1 MAVMKKKRILIVSAI
16 VLLFLTVASAVT
28 VFSADGD
35 TTTQPKIEK
44 AGGVE
49 LKVKRFPISRYQ
61 ANNEASD
68 DLIKGAFVGLTNVT
82 FSFAGNIVRVV
93 DAGMDILYNLQPIDE
108 FANSITNVSRSVYK
122 TLKKN
127 FGEALFIFTCGYVV
141 YLFCVRGSAKEAMRR
156 SILFICVMVI
166 GGLWMSN
173 AGYYMKALNALS
185 VEAQGKL
192 LTAGNGLV
200 GIVQDEG
207 NFADSSGIEKG
218 KEMEGTVAVMRNLY
232 FDMALMKP
240 FLIVNFGETSEGK
253 INEKGDSKSK
263 LSRVDKLL
271 SYKLSKEGEKEKLD
285 YIESVEIKKYENESM
300 TAGSAFTQLGESF
313 IAVISAI
320 VVGIPFLA
328 LAFFNFLLQIIAL
341 VIVFFVPFA
350 FILAYVPQLAYSG
363 FVTLGRLGSVY
374 LLKAMLGVVVLFVY
388 VICFMVDTLI
398 PPNGFGKYLLNVTVL
413 SLILW
418 IGFVKRDAIIKFVT
432 AGKVVSVDNNMLEN
446 MRQNV
451 VQPAWE
457 NAKKIG
463 STLGNGGGI
472 FTDFAKNFGGRKDGS
487 NADGV
492 TGAPS
497 GVGNSPSGA
506 AMGYDNT
513 HAVSRTP
520 QKEMAN
526 GIANHNSRNLKRNPQ
541 TLSKEQEKQ
550 KQKEAFANAKENQ
563 RQSHLDR
570 LRKDGINSPMLKD
583 ALNEGNEDLSK
594 RVPILL
600 DKKDDSART
609 DQKEYVEQL
618 LKQPENH
625 HPQSDDASL
634 QHDEETVSN
643 RAPVLQENEKD
654 TERTDQKE
662 YIHEGLNQNT
672 ETDKH
677 HDFEVQKDDS
687 ASKSEP
693 VAQEKSAEIKRS
705 DQKVMTNQS
714 EPQLGF
720 ESLQPTKVE
729 NQPLANSER
738 KIRPSEPAKVHS
750 DGIRVEEK
758 QAVAPAGE
766 SKAVSRE
773 KQPSSQAIKR
783 TEQSVNTFEQVSLN
797 EIARRSSSKAEDRLR
812 RDERTK

>member
-35 TTTQPKIEK
+35 TTTQPKVEK

-61 ANNEASD
+61 ANNEASG

-108 FANSITNVSRSVYK
+108 FANSITNVSKSVYK

-240 FLIVNFGETSEGK
+240 FLIVNFGETSEAK
-253 INEKGDSKSK
+253 INEKGDPKSK

-271 SYKLSKEGEKEKLD
+271 SYKLSEDGEKAKKD
-285 YIESVEIKKYENESM
+285 HIKDTEIRKYENESM
-300 TAGSAFTQLGESF
+300 TTGNVFAQLGESF
-313 IAVISAI
+313 IAVVAS
-320 VVGIPFLA
+320 VVIGVPFLA

-374 LLKAMLGVVVLFVY
+374 LLKAMLGVIVLFVY

-413 SLILW
+413 ALILW

-446 MRQNV
+446 MRQNI

-463 STLGNGGGI
+463 GTLGNGGGV
-472 FTDFAKNFGGRKDGS
+472 FTDFAKNFRGRKGAS

-492 TGAPS
+492 TAGSSASNGNAPS
-497 GVGNSPSGA
+497 GA
-506 AMGYDNT
+506 TMGYDNT
-513 HAVSRTP
+513 HAMSRTP
-520 QKEMAN
+520 QKETAN
-526 GIANHNSRNLKRNPQ
+526 GIASHNSRNLKRNPQ
-541 TLSKEQEKQ
+541 ILSKEQEKQ
-550 KQKEAFANAKENQ
+550 KQKEAFANAKENKQ
-563 RQSHLDR
+563 QSHLDR

-594 RVPILL
+594 RAPILQ
-600 DKKDDSART
+600 DKKDESART
-609 DQKEYVEQL
+609 DQKGYVEQV
-618 LKQPENH
+618 LKQPESH
-625 HPQSDDASL
+625 HPQPDDAPL
-634 QHDEETVSN
+634 QHEEETTSN
-643 RAPVLQENEKD
+643 RAPVLQEDEKD

-662 YIHEGLNQNT
+662 YIHEGLNQNA
-672 ETDKH
+672 ESENY

-687 ASKSEP
+687 VSKSEP
-693 VAQEKSAEIKRS
+693 VAQEKTADIKRS
-705 DQKVMTNQS
+705 DQKVMTNQP

-720 ESLQPTKVE
+720 ESPQSTKVE
-729 NQPLANSER
+729 NQHIANNER

-758 QAVAPAGE
+758 QAVAPAE
-766 SKAVSRE
+766 SKTISRE
-773 KQPSSQAIKR
+773 KQPSSQTIKR
-783 TEQSVNTFEQVSLN
+783 TEQRVNTFEQVSLN
-797 EIARRSSSKAEDRLR
+797 EIARRSSSKVEDRLR
-812 RDERTK
+812 RDERTR

>member
-1 MAVMKKKRILIVSAI
+1 MKKKRILIVSAI

-108 FANSITNVSRSVYK
+108 FANSITNVSKTVYK

-127 FGEALFIFTCGYVV
+127 FGEALFIFTCAYVV
-141 YLFCVRGSAKEAMRR
+141 YLFCVRGSVKEAMRR

-207 NFADSSGIEKG
+207 NFADSSAIEKG

-240 FLIVNFGETSEGK
+240 FLIVNFGETSEAK
-253 INEKGDSKSK
+253 INEKGDSKEK

-271 SYKLSKEGEKEKLD
+271 SYKLSKDGEKEKQKHIKD
-285 YIESVEIKKYENESM
+285 TEIEEYENESM
-300 TAGSAFTQLGESF
+300 TSGNVFNQLGESF
-313 IAVISAI
+313 IAVVASI
-320 VVGIPFLA
+320 VIGIPFLA

-374 LLKAMLGVVVLFVY
+374 LLKAMLGVIVLFVY
-388 VICFMVDTLI
+388 VTCFIVDKLI
-398 PPNGFGKYLLNVTVL
+398 PPNGFGMYLLNVAVL
-413 SLILW
+413 ASILW
-418 IGFVKRDAIIKFVT
+418 IGFHKRDAIIKFVT
-432 AGKVVSVDNNMLEN
+432 AGKVVSVDNNMMEN
-446 MRQNV
+446 MRQNI

-457 NAKKIG
+457 QAKKIG
-463 STLGNGGGI
+463 GVWGNGGGV
-472 FTDFAKNFGGRKDGS
+472 FTDFTKHFGGRKDGS

-497 GVGNSPSGA
+497 GGGNSPSGA

-513 HAVSRTP
+513 HAISRTP
-520 QKEMAN
+520 QKETAN
-526 GIANHNSRNLKRNPQ
+526 GISNHNSRNLKRNPQ

-550 KQKEAFANAKENQ
+550 KEAFANAKENKQ
-563 RQSHLDR
+563 QSHLDR

-583 ALNEGNEDLSK
+583 ALNAGNEDLPK
-594 RVPILL
+594 RAPILQ
-600 DKKDDSART
+600 DKKDESART

-618 LKQPENH
+618 LKQTSQQH
-625 HPQSDDASL
+625 SDEASL
-634 QHDEETVSN
+634 LHEEESTSN

-654 TERTDQKE
+654 TERTDQKAYVYE
-662 YIHEGLNQNT
+662 EQNQNP
-672 ETDKH
+672 ETDQQQ
-677 HDFEVQKDDS
+677 DFEVQKDDS
-687 ASKSEP
+687 VSKSEP
-693 VAQEKSAEIKRS
+693 VAQEKTADIKRS
-705 DQKVMTNQS
+705 DQKVMTNQP

-720 ESLQPTKVE
+720 ESPQSTKVE
-729 NQPLANSER
+729 NQHIANNER
-738 KIRPSEPAKVHS
+738 IIRPSEPAKVHS
-750 DGIRVEEK
+750 DGIRAEK
-758 QAVAPAGE
+758 KQTDAPAE
-766 SKAVSRE
+766 SKTVLRE
-773 KQPSSQAIKR
+773 KQPSSQTIKR
-783 TEQSVNTFEQVSLN
+783 TEQNVNTFEQVSLN
-797 EIARRSSSKAEDRLR
+797 EIARRSTSKVEDRLR
-812 RDERTK
+812 RDERTR

>member
-1 MAVMKKKRILIVSAI
+1 M
-16 VLLFLTVASAVT
+16 LLFLTVASAVS

-35 TTTQPKIEK
+35 TTTQPKVEK

-108 FANSITNVSRSVYK
+108 FANSITNVSKTIYK

-127 FGEALFIFTCGYVV
+127 FGEALFIFTCAYVV
-141 YLFCVRGSAKEAMRR
+141 YLFCVRGSIKEAMRR
-156 SILFICVMVI
+156 SILFVCVMVI

-200 GIVQDEG
+200 GIVQDKG
-207 NFADSSGIEKG
+207 NFADSSAIEKG

-232 FDMALMKP
+232 FDIALMKP
-240 FLIVNFGETSEGK
+240 FLIVNFGETSEAK
-253 INEKGDSKSK
+253 INEKGDSKDK

-271 SYKLSKEGEKEKLD
+271 SYKLSKEGEEAKKD
-285 YIESVEIKKYENESM
+285 YIDDDEIKKYENESM
-300 TAGSAFTQLGESF
+300 TSGNVFNQLGESF
-313 IAVISAI
+313 IAVVASI
-320 VVGIPFLA
+320 VIGIPFLA
-328 LAFFNFLLQIIAL
+328 LAFFNFLLQVVAL

-374 LLKAMLGVVVLFVY
+374 LLKAMLGVIVLFVY
-388 VICFMVDTLI
+388 VTCFIVDKLI
-398 PPNGFGKYLLNVTVL
+398 PPNGFGMYLLNVAVL
-413 SLILW
+413 ASILW
-418 IGFVKRDAIIKFVT
+418 IGFHKRDAIIKFVT
-432 AGKVVSVDNNMLEN
+432 AGKVVSVDNNMMEN
-446 MRQNV
+446 MRQNI

-457 NAKKIG
+457 QAKKIG
-463 STLGNGGGI
+463 GVWGNGGGV
-472 FTDFAKNFGGRKDGS
+472 FTDFTKHFGGRKDGS

-497 GVGNSPSGA
+497 GGGNSPSGA

-513 HAVSRTP
+513 HAISRTP
-520 QKEMAN
+520 QKETAN
-526 GIANHNSRNLKRNPQ
+526 GIANHNSRSLKRNPQ

-550 KQKEAFANAKENQ
+550 KQKEAFANAKENKH
-563 RQSHLDR
+563 QSHLDR

-594 RVPILL
+594 RSPILQ
-600 DKKDDSART
+600 DKKDESART

-618 LKQPENH
+618 LKQPEGH
-625 HPQSDDASL
+625 YPQSDDASL
-634 QHDEETVSN
+634 QHEEEIASN
-643 RAPVLQENEKD
+643 RAPVLQENDKD

-662 YIHEGLNQNT
+662 YVYEEQKQNP
-672 ETDKH
+672 ETDQQQ
-677 HDFEVQKDDS
+677 DFEVQKDDS
-687 ASKSEP
+687 VSKSEP
-693 VAQEKSAEIKRS
+693 VAQERSAEIKRS
-705 DQKVMTNQS
+705 DQKVMTNHPD
-714 EPQLGF
+714 PQLGF
-720 ESLQPTKVE
+720 ESSQSTKVE
-729 NQPLANSER
+729 NQPIANNER
-738 KIRPSEPAKVHS
+738 KIRPSEPAKIHS

-758 QAVAPAGE
+758 QAVAPDE
-766 SKAVSRE
+766 NKTVSRE
-773 KQPSSQAIKR
+773 KQTSSQTIKQ
-783 TEQSVNTFEQVSLN
+783 TEQSVNSFDQVSLN
-797 EIARRSSSKAEDRLR
+797 EIVRRSSSKVEDRLR
-812 RDERTK
+812 RDERTR

>member
-35 TTTQPKIEK
+35 TTTQPKVEK

-108 FANSITNVSRSVYK
+108 FANSITNVSKTVYK

-127 FGEALFIFTCGYVV
+127 FGEALFIFTCAYVV
-141 YLFCVRGSAKEAMRR
+141 YLFCVRGSVKEAMRR

-200 GIVQDEG
+200 GIVRDEG

-240 FLIVNFGETSEGK
+240 FLIVNFGETSEAK

-271 SYKLSKEGEKEKLD
+271 SYKLSEDGEKAKKD
-285 YIESVEIKKYENESM
+285 HIKDTEIRKYENESM
-300 TAGSAFTQLGESF
+300 TTGNVFAQLGESF
-313 IAVISAI
+313 IAVVASI
-320 VVGIPFLA
+320 VIGIPFLA

-374 LLKAMLGVVVLFVY
+374 LLKAMLGVIVLFVY

-413 SLILW
+413 ALILW

-457 NAKKIG
+457 QAKKIG
-463 STLGNGGGI
+463 GVWGNGGGV
-472 FTDFAKNFGGRKDGS
+472 FTDFTKNFGGRKDGS

-492 TGAPS
+492 TGASS
-497 GVGNSPSGA
+497 GGGNSPSGA

-513 HAVSRTP
+513 HAISRTP
-520 QKEMAN
+520 QKETAN
-526 GIANHNSRNLKRNPQ
+526 GIASHNSRSLKRNPQ
-541 TLSKEQEKQ
+541 TLSKEPEKQ
-550 KQKEAFANAKENQ
+550 KQKEVFANAKENKQ
-563 RQSHLDR
+563 QSHLDR

-594 RVPILL
+594 RAPILQ
-600 DKKDDSART
+600 DKKDESART

-618 LKQPENH
+618 LKQPNN
-625 HPQSDDASL
+625 QQQTDVASL
-634 QHDEETVSN
+634 QHEEEIASN
-643 RAPVLQENEKD
+643 RAPVLQDNDND

-662 YIHEGLNQNT
+662 YVYEEQKQNP
-672 ETDKH
+672 ETDQQQ
-677 HDFEVQKDDS
+677 DFEVQKDDS
-687 ASKSEP
+687 VSKSEP
-693 VAQEKSAEIKRS
+693 VAQERSAEIKRS
-705 DQKVMTNQS
+705 DQKVMTNHPDP
-714 EPQLGF
+714 ELGF
-720 ESLQPTKVE
+720 ESSQSTKVE
-729 NQPLANSER
+729 NQPIANNAR

-758 QAVAPAGE
+758 QTVAPAE
-766 SKAVSRE
+766 SKTVSRE
-773 KQPSSQAIKR
+773 KQPSAPSVKR

-797 EIARRSSSKAEDRLR
+797 EIARRSSSKVEDRLR

>member
-1 MAVMKKKRILIVSAI
+1 MKKKRILIVSAI
-16 VLLFLTVASAVT
+16 VLLFLTVASAIT

-35 TTTQPKIEK
+35 TTTQPKVEK

-68 DLIKGAFVGLTNVT
+68 DLIKGAFVGMANVT
-82 FSFAGNIVRVV
+82 FSFAGNFVRVV

-108 FANSITNVSRSVYK
+108 FANSITNVSKTVYK

-127 FGEALFIFTCGYVV
+127 FGEALFIFTCAYVV
-141 YLFCVRGSAKEAMRR
+141 YLFCVRGSVKEAMRR

-200 GIVQDEG
+200 GIVHDEG
-207 NFADSSGIEKG
+207 NFADSSAIEKG

-232 FDMALMKP
+232 FDIALMKP
-240 FLIVNFGETSEGK
+240 FLIVNFGETSEAK
-253 INEKGDSKSK
+253 INERGDSKEK

-271 SYKLSKEGEKEKLD
+271 SYKLSEDGEKAKQKYIKDTEIEKYD
-285 YIESVEIKKYENESM
+285 NEPM

-313 IAVISAI
+313 IAVVASI
-320 VVGIPFLA
+320 VIGIPFLA

-374 LLKAMLGVVVLFVY
+374 LLKAMLGVIVLFVY
-388 VICFMVDTLI
+388 VTCFIVDKLI
-398 PPNGFGKYLLNVTVL
+398 PPNGFGMYLLNVAVL
-413 SLILW
+413 ASILW
-418 IGFVKRDAIIKFVT
+418 IAFYKRDAIIKFVT
-432 AGKVVSVDNNMLEN
+432 AGKVVSVDNNMMEN
-446 MRQNV
+446 MRQNI

-457 NAKKIG
+457 QAKKIG
-463 STLGNGGGI
+463 REWGNGGGV
-472 FTDFAKNFGGRKDGS
+472 FTDFTKHFGGRKDGS

-497 GVGNSPSGA
+497 GGGNSPSGA

-513 HAVSRTP
+513 HAISRTP
-520 QKEMAN
+520 QKETAN
-526 GIANHNSRNLKRNPQ
+526 GIANHNSRILKRNPQ
-541 TLSKEQEKQ
+541 TQEQE
-550 KQKEAFANAKENQ
+550 KQKEAFANAKENKQ
-563 RQSHLDR
+563 QSHLDR

-583 ALNEGNEDLSK
+583 ALNVGNEDLSK
-594 RVPILL
+594 RAPILQ
-600 DKKDDSART
+600 DKKDESART

-618 LKQPENH
+618 LKQPDN
-625 HPQSDDASL
+625 QQQTDDASL
-634 QHDEETVSN
+634 QLEDETTSN

-654 TERTDQKE
+654 TERTDQKA
-662 YIHEGLNQNT
+662 YVYEGQNQNP
-672 ETDKH
+672 ETDQQQ
-677 HDFEVQKDDS
+677 DFEVQKDDS
-687 ASKSEP
+687 VSKSEP
-693 VAQEKSAEIKRS
+693 VAQEKTADIKRS
-705 DQKVMTNQS
+705 DQKVMTNQP
-714 EPQLGF
+714 EPQLSF
-720 ESLQPTKVE
+720 ESPQSTKVE
-729 NQPLANSER
+729 NQPIANNER
-738 KIRPSEPAKVHS
+738 IIRPSELAKVHS
-750 DGIRVEEK
+750 DGIRAEK
-758 QAVAPAGE
+758 KQTDAPAE
-766 SKAVSRE
+766 SKTVLRE
-773 KQPSSQAIKR
+773 KQPSSQTIKR
-783 TEQSVNTFEQVSLN
+783 TEQNVNTFEQVSLN
-797 EIARRSSSKAEDRLR
+797 EIARRSTSKVEDRLR
-812 RDERTK
+812 RDERTR

>member
-16 VLLFLTVASAVT
+16 VLLFLTVASVVT

-35 TTTQPKIEK
+35 TTTQPKVEK

-108 FANSITNVSRSVYK
+108 FVNSITNVSKTIYK

-127 FGEALFIFTCGYVV
+127 FGEALFIFTCAYVV
-141 YLFCVRGSAKEAMRR
+141 YLFCVRGSVKEAMRR

-200 GIVQDEG
+200 GIVNDEG
-207 NFADSSGIEKG
+207 NFADSSAIEKG

-232 FDMALMKP
+232 FDIALMKP
-240 FLIVNFGETSEGK
+240 FLIVNFGETSEAK
-253 INEKGDSKSK
+253 INERGNSKDK

-271 SYKLSKEGEKEKLD
+271 SYKLSKNGEEAKKD
-285 YIESVEIKKYENESM
+285 YIDDDEIKKYQNESM
-300 TAGSAFTQLGESF
+300 TSGNVFNQLGESF
-313 IAVISAI
+313 IAVVASI
-320 VVGIPFLA
+320 VIGIPFLA
-328 LAFFNFLLQIIAL
+328 LAFFNFLLQVVAL

-374 LLKAMLGVVVLFVY
+374 LLKAMLGVIVLFVY
-388 VICFMVDTLI
+388 VTCFIVDKLI
-398 PPNGFGKYLLNVTVL
+398 PPNGFGMYLLNVAVL
-413 SLILW
+413 ASILW
-418 IGFVKRDAIIKFVT
+418 IGFHKRDAIIKFVT
-432 AGKVVSVDNNMLEN
+432 AGKVVSVDNNMMEN

-463 STLGNGGGI
+463 STLGNGGV
-472 FTDFAKNFGGRKDGS
+472 FTDFAKNFRGRKDGS
-487 NADGV
+487 ADSV
-492 TGAPS
+492 DGAPS
-497 GVGNSPSGA
+497 GSGGNSPSGA

-513 HAVSRTP
+513 HAISRTP
-520 QKEMAN
+520 QKETAN
-526 GIANHNSRNLKRNPQ
+526 GIASHNSRNLKRNPQ

-550 KQKEAFANAKENQ
+550 KQKEAFANAKENKQ
-563 RQSHLDR
+563 QSHLDR

-583 ALNEGNEDLSK
+583 ALKEGSEELSK
-594 RVPILL
+594 RAPTLQ
-600 DKKDDSART
+600 DKKDESART

-618 LKQPENH
+618 LKQPDN
-625 HPQSDDASL
+625 QRQTDDASL
-634 QHDEETVSN
+634 QHEEETTSN
-643 RAPVLQENEKD
+643 RAPVLQESEKE
-654 TERTDQKE
+654 TERTDQKA
-662 YIHEGLNQNT
+662 YVHEGQNQNT
-672 ETDKH
+672 ETEKH

-687 ASKSEP
+687 VSKSEP
-693 VAQEKSAEIKRS
+693 VAQEKTADIKRS
-705 DQKVMTNQS
+705 DQKVMTNQA
-714 EPQLGF
+714 EPQLGL
-720 ESLQPTKVE
+720 SLKSTKVE
-729 NQPLANSER
+729 NQPIANNER

-750 DGIRVEEK
+750 DGIRVDEN
-758 QAVAPAGE
+758 QADAPAE
-766 SKAVSRE
+766 NKTVSRE
-773 KQPSSQAIKR
+773 KQPSSQTIKR
-783 TEQSVNTFEQVSLN
+783 TEQSVNSFDQVSLN
-797 EIARRSSSKAEDRLR
+797 EIARRSSSKVEDRLR
-812 RDERTK
+812 RDERTR

>member
-1 MAVMKKKRILIVSAI
+1 MKKKRILIVSAI
-16 VLLFLTVASAVT
+16 VLLFLTVASAIT

-35 TTTQPKIEK
+35 TTTQPKVEK

-108 FANSITNVSRSVYK
+108 FANSITNVSKTVYK

-127 FGEALFIFTCGYVV
+127 FGEALFIFTCAYVV
-141 YLFCVRGSAKEAMRR
+141 YLFCVRGSVKEAMRR

-207 NFADSSGIEKG
+207 NFADSSAIEKG

-240 FLIVNFGETSEGK
+240 FLIVNFGETSEAK

-271 SYKLSKEGEKEKLD
+271 SYKLSEDGEKAKKD
-285 YIESVEIKKYENESM
+285 HIKDTEIRKYENESM
-300 TAGSAFTQLGESF
+300 TTGNVFAQLGESF
-313 IAVISAI
+313 IAVVASI
-320 VVGIPFLA
+320 VIGIPFLA

-374 LLKAMLGVVVLFVY
+374 LLKAMLGVIVLFVY

-413 SLILW
+413 ALILW

-457 NAKKIG
+457 QAKKIG
-463 STLGNGGGI
+463 GVWGNGGGV
-472 FTDFAKNFGGRKDGS
+472 FTDFTKNFGGRKDGS

-492 TGAPS
+492 TGASS
-497 GVGNSPSGA
+497 GGGNSPSGA

-513 HAVSRTP
+513 HAISRTP
-520 QKEMAN
+520 QKETAN
-526 GIANHNSRNLKRNPQ
+526 GIASHNSRSLKRNPQ
-541 TLSKEQEKQ
+541 TLSKEPEKQ
-550 KQKEAFANAKENQ
+550 KQKEVFANAKENKQ
-563 RQSHLDR
+563 QSHLDR

-594 RVPILL
+594 RAPILQ
-600 DKKDDSART
+600 DKKDESART

-618 LKQPENH
+618 LKQPNN
-625 HPQSDDASL
+625 QQQTDVASL
-634 QHDEETVSN
+634 QHEEEIASN
-643 RAPVLQENEKD
+643 RAPVLQDNDND

-662 YIHEGLNQNT
+662 YVYEEQKQNP
-672 ETDKH
+672 ETDQQQ
-677 HDFEVQKDDS
+677 DFEVQKDDS
-687 ASKSEP
+687 VSKSEP
-693 VAQEKSAEIKRS
+693 VAQERSAEIKRS
-705 DQKVMTNQS
+705 DQKVMTNHPDP
-714 EPQLGF
+714 ELGF
-720 ESLQPTKVE
+720 ESSQSTKVE
-729 NQPLANSER
+729 NQPIANNAR

-758 QAVAPAGE
+758 QTVAPAE
-766 SKAVSRE
+766 SKTVSRE
-773 KQPSSQAIKR
+773 KQPSAPSVKR

-797 EIARRSSSKAEDRLR
+797 EIARRSSSKVEDRLR

>member
-1 MAVMKKKRILIVSAI
+1 MKKKRILIVSAI

-35 TTTQPKIEK
+35 TTTQPKVEK

-108 FANSITNVSRSVYK
+108 FANSITNVSKTVYK

-127 FGEALFIFTCGYVV
+127 FGEALFIFTCAYVV
-141 YLFCVRGSAKEAMRR
+141 YLFCVRGSVKEAMRR

-200 GIVQDEG
+200 GIVRDEG

-240 FLIVNFGETSEGK
+240 FLIVNFGETSEAK

-271 SYKLSKEGEKEKLD
+271 SYKLSEDGEKAKKD
-285 YIESVEIKKYENESM
+285 HIKDTEIRKYENESM
-300 TAGSAFTQLGESF
+300 TTGNVFAQLGESF
-313 IAVISAI
+313 IAVVASI
-320 VVGIPFLA
+320 VIGIPFLA

-374 LLKAMLGVVVLFVY
+374 LLKAMLGVIVLFVY

-413 SLILW
+413 ALILW

-457 NAKKIG
+457 QAKKIG
-463 STLGNGGGI
+463 GVWGSGGGV
-472 FTDFAKNFGGRKDGS
+472 FTDFTKNFGGRKDGS

-492 TGAPS
+492 TGASS
-497 GVGNSPSGA
+497 GGGNSPSGA

-513 HAVSRTP
+513 HAISRTP
-520 QKEMAN
+520 QKETAN
-526 GIANHNSRNLKRNPQ
+526 GIASHNSRSLKRNPQ
-541 TLSKEQEKQ
+541 TLSKEPEKQ
-550 KQKEAFANAKENQ
+550 KQKEVFANAKENKQ
-563 RQSHLDR
+563 QSHLDR

-594 RVPILL
+594 RAPILQ
-600 DKKDDSART
+600 DKKDESART

-618 LKQPENH
+618 LKQPNN
-625 HPQSDDASL
+625 QQQTDVASL
-634 QHDEETVSN
+634 QHEEEIASN
-643 RAPVLQENEKD
+643 RAPVLQDNDND

-662 YIHEGLNQNT
+662 YVYEEQKQNP
-672 ETDKH
+672 ETDQQQ
-677 HDFEVQKDDS
+677 DFEVQKDDS
-687 ASKSEP
+687 VSKSEP
-693 VAQEKSAEIKRS
+693 VAQERSAEIKRS
-705 DQKVMTNQS
+705 DQKVMTNHPDP
-714 EPQLGF
+714 ELGF
-720 ESLQPTKVE
+720 ESSQSTKVE
-729 NQPLANSER
+729 NQPIANNAR

-758 QAVAPAGE
+758 QTVAPAE
-766 SKAVSRE
+766 SKTVSRE
-773 KQPSSQAIKR
+773 KQPSAPSVKR

-797 EIARRSSSKAEDRLR
+797 EIARRSSSKVEDRLR

>member
-1 MAVMKKKRILIVSAI
+1 MKKKRILIVSAI

-35 TTTQPKIEK
+35 TTTQPKVEK

-108 FANSITNVSRSVYK
+108 FANSITNVSKTVYK

-127 FGEALFIFTCGYVV
+127 FGEALFIFTCAYVV
-141 YLFCVRGSAKEAMRR
+141 YLFCVRGSVKEAMRR

-173 AGYYMKALNALS
+173 AGYYMKVLNALS

-207 NFADSSGIEKG
+207 NFADSSAIEKG

-232 FDMALMKP
+232 FDIALMKP
-240 FLIVNFGETSEGK
+240 FLIVNFDETSEKK
-253 INEKGDSKSK
+253 INEEDTDKGG
-263 LSRVDKLL
+263 LNRIDKLL
-271 SYKLSKEGEKEKLD
+271 SYKLSEDGEKDKKD
-285 YIESVEIKKYENESM
+285 YIKETEIDDYKNESM
-300 TAGSAFTQLGESF
+300 TSGNVFNQLGESF
-313 IAVISAI
+313 IAVVASI
-320 VVGIPFLA
+320 VIGIPFLA
-328 LAFFNFLLQIIAL
+328 LAFFNFLLQVVAL

-374 LLKAMLGVVVLFVY
+374 LLKAMLGVIVLFVY
-388 VICFMVDTLI
+388 VTCFIVDKLI
-398 PPNGFGKYLLNVTVL
+398 PPNGFGMYLLNVAVL
-413 SLILW
+413 ASILW
-418 IGFVKRDAIIKFVT
+418 IGFHKRDAIIKFVT
-432 AGKVVSVDNNMLEN
+432 AGKVVSVDNNMMEN
-446 MRQNV
+446 MRQNI

-457 NAKKIG
+457 QAKKIG
-463 STLGNGGGI
+463 GVWGNGGGV
-472 FTDFAKNFGGRKDGS
+472 FTDFTKHFEGRKDGS
-487 NADGV
+487 NTDGV
-492 TGAPS
+492 TGAS
-497 GVGNSPSGA
+497 NGVGNSPSGA

-513 HAVSRTP
+513 HAISRTP
-520 QKEMAN
+520 QKETAN
-526 GIANHNSRNLKRNPQ
+526 GIANHNSRSLKRNPQ

-550 KQKEAFANAKENQ
+550 KQKEAFANAKENKQ
-563 RQSHLDR
+563 QSHLDR

-583 ALNEGNEDLSK
+583 ALNEGNEALSK
-594 RVPILL
+594 RAPILQ
-600 DKKDDSART
+600 DKKDESART

-618 LKQPENH
+618 LKQPNN
-625 HPQSDDASL
+625 QQQTDDASL
-634 QHDEETVSN
+634 QHEEEPTSN

-654 TERTDQKE
+654 TERTDQKA
-662 YIHEGLNQNT
+662 YIYDEQNQNL
-672 ETDKH
+672 ETDQQQ
-677 HDFEVQKDDS
+677 DFEVQKDDS
-687 ASKSEP
+687 VSNSEP
-693 VAQEKSAEIKRS
+693 VAQEKTAEIKRS
-705 DQKVMTNQS
+705 DQKVMMNQP

-720 ESLQPTKVE
+720 ESSQSTKVE
-729 NQPLANSER
+729 NQPIADNER

-750 DGIRVEEK
+750 DGIRVDEN
-758 QAVAPAGE
+758 QAVAPAE
-766 SKAVSRE
+766 NKTVSRE
-773 KQPSSQAIKR
+773 KQPSSQTIKR
-783 TEQSVNTFEQVSLN
+783 TEQSVNSFDQVSLN
-797 EIARRSSSKAEDRLR
+797 EIARRSSSKVEDRLR
-812 RDERTK
+812 RDERTR

>member
-1 MAVMKKKRILIVSAI
+1 MKKKRILIVSAI
-16 VLLFLTVASAVT
+16 VLLFLTVASAIT

-35 TTTQPKIEK
+35 TTTLPKVEK

-108 FANSITNVSRSVYK
+108 FANSITNVSKTVYK
-122 TLKKN
+122 TLKNN
-127 FGEALFIFTCGYVV
+127 FGEALFIFTCTYVV
-141 YLFCVRGSAKEAMRR
+141 YLFCVRGSVKEAMRR
-156 SILFICVMVI
+156 SIIFICVMVI
-166 GGLWMSN
+166 GGLWMTN

-200 GIVQDEG
+200 GIVNDEG
-207 NFADSSGIEKG
+207 NFADSSAIEKG

-232 FDMALMKP
+232 FDIALMKP
-240 FLIVNFGETSEGK
+240 FLIVNFGETSEAK
-253 INEKGDSKSK
+253 INEKGDSKEK

-271 SYKLSKEGEKEKLD
+271 SYKLSKDGEKAKQKYIKDTEIEKYD
-285 YIESVEIKKYENESM
+285 NESM
-300 TAGSAFTQLGESF
+300 TSGNVFNQLGESF
-313 IAVISAI
+313 IAIVASIVI
-320 VVGIPFLA
+320 GIPFLA
-328 LAFFNFLLQIIAL
+328 LAFFNFLLQVVAL

-374 LLKAMLGVVVLFVY
+374 LLKAMLGVIVLFVY
-388 VICFMVDTLI
+388 VTCFIVDKLI
-398 PPNGFGKYLLNVTVL
+398 PPNGFGMYLLNVAVL
-413 SLILW
+413 ASILW
-418 IGFVKRDAIIKFVT
+418 IGFHKRDAIIKFVT
-432 AGKVVSVDNNMLEN
+432 AGKVVSIDNNMMEN
-446 MRQNV
+446 MRQNI

-463 STLGNGGGI
+463 STLGNGGGV
-472 FTDFAKNFGGRKDGS
+472 FTDIAKNFRGRKDGS
-487 NADGV
+487 NTDGI

-497 GVGNSPSGA
+497 APSGA
-506 AMGYDNT
+506 TMGYDNT
-513 HAVSRTP
+513 HAISRTP
-520 QKEMAN
+520 QKETVN
-526 GIANHNSRNLKRNPQ
+526 GIASHNNRNLKRNPQ
-541 TLSKEQEKQ
+541 TISKEQQ
-550 KQKEAFANAKENQ
+550 KQKEAFANAKENNQ
-563 RQSHLDR
+563 QSHLDR

-583 ALNEGNEDLSK
+583 ALNEGKEDLSK
-594 RVPILL
+594 RAPILQ
-600 DKKDDSART
+600 DKKDESART

-643 RAPVLQENEKD
+643 RAPVLQESEKE
-654 TERTDQKE
+654 TERTDQKA
-662 YIHEGLNQNT
+662 YVHEGQNQNT
-672 ETDKH
+672 ETEKH

-687 ASKSEP
+687 VSKSEP
-693 VAQEKSAEIKRS
+693 VAQEKTAEIKRS

-720 ESLQPTKVE
+720 VESSQSTKVE
-729 NQPLANSER
+729 NQPFVNNER
-738 KIRPSEPAKVHS
+738 KTRPSEPAKVHS
-750 DGIRVEEK
+750 DGIRAEK
-758 QAVAPAGE
+758 KQTDAPAE
-766 SKAVSRE
+766 SKTVLRE
-773 KQPSSQAIKR
+773 NQPSSQTIKR
-783 TEQSVNTFEQVSLN
+783 TEQNVNTFEQVSLN
-797 EIARRSSSKAEDRLR
+797 EIARRSSSKVEDRLR
-812 RDERTK
+812 RDERTR

>member
-1 MAVMKKKRILIVSAI
+1 MKKKRILIVSAI

-28 VFSADGD
+28 VISADGD
-35 TTTQPKIEK
+35 TTTQPKVEK

-108 FANSITNVSRSVYK
+108 FANSITNVSKTVYK

-127 FGEALFIFTCGYVV
+127 FGEALFIFTCAYVV
-141 YLFCVRGSAKEAMRR
+141 YLFCVRGSIKEAMRR

-200 GIVQDEG
+200 GIVRDEG

-240 FLIVNFGETSEGK
+240 FLIVNFGETSEAK

-271 SYKLSKEGEKEKLD
+271 SYKLSEDGEKAKKD
-285 YIESVEIKKYENESM
+285 HIKDTEIRKYENESM
-300 TAGSAFTQLGESF
+300 TTGNVFAQLGESF
-313 IAVISAI
+313 IAVVASI
-320 VVGIPFLA
+320 VIGIPFLA
-328 LAFFNFLLQIIAL
+328 LAFFNFLLQVVAL

-374 LLKAMLGVVVLFVY
+374 LLKAMLGVIVLFVY
-388 VICFMVDTLI
+388 VTCFIVDKLI
-398 PPNGFGKYLLNVTVL
+398 PPNGFGMYLLNVAVL
-413 SLILW
+413 ASILW
-418 IGFVKRDAIIKFVT
+418 IGFHKRDAIIKFVT
-432 AGKVVSVDNNMLEN
+432 AGKVVSVDNNMMEN
-446 MRQNV
+446 MRQNI

-457 NAKKIG
+457 QAKKIG
-463 STLGNGGGI
+463 GVWGNGGGV
-472 FTDFAKNFGGRKDGS
+472 FTDFTKNFGGRKDGS

-492 TGAPS
+492 TGASS
-497 GVGNSPSGA
+497 GGGNSPSGA

-513 HAVSRTP
+513 HAISRTP
-520 QKEMAN
+520 QKETAN
-526 GIANHNSRNLKRNPQ
+526 GIASHNSRNLKRNPQ

-550 KQKEAFANAKENQ
+550 KQKEAFANAKQNKQ
-563 RQSHLDR
+563 QSHLDR

-594 RVPILL
+594 RAPILQ
-600 DKKDDSART
+600 DKKDESART

-618 LKQPENH
+618 LKQPNNQQ
-625 HPQSDDASL
+625 QSDEASL
-634 QHDEETVSN
+634 QHEEETASD
-643 RAPVLQENEKD
+643 RAPVLQESDKD

-662 YIHEGLNQNT
+662 YVYEEQKQNP
-672 ETDKH
+672 ETDQQQ
-677 HDFEVQKDDS
+677 DFEVQKDDS
-687 ASKSEP
+687 VSKSEP
-693 VAQEKSAEIKRS
+693 VAQERSAEIKRS
-705 DQKVMTNQS
+705 DQKVMTNHPDP
-714 EPQLGF
+714 ELGF
-720 ESLQPTKVE
+720 ESSQSTKVE
-729 NQPLANSER
+729 NQPIANNAR

-758 QAVAPAGE
+758 QTVAPAE
-766 SKAVSRE
+766 SKTVSRE
-773 KQPSSQAIKR
+773 KQPSAPSVKR

-797 EIARRSSSKAEDRLR
+797 EIARRSSSKVEDRLR
-812 RDERTK
+812 RDERTR

>member
-1 MAVMKKKRILIVSAI
+1 MKKKRILIVSAI
-16 VLLFLTVASAVT
+16 VLLFLTVASAIT

-35 TTTQPKIEK
+35 TTTQPKVEK

-68 DLIKGAFVGLTNVT
+68 DLIKGAFVGMANVT
-82 FSFAGNIVRVV
+82 FSFAGNFVRVV

-108 FANSITNVSRSVYK
+108 FANSITNVSKTVYK

-127 FGEALFIFTCGYVV
+127 FGEALFIFTCAYVV
-141 YLFCVRGSAKEAMRR
+141 YLFCVRGSVKEAMRR

-185 VEAQGKL
+185 VEVQGKL

-200 GIVQDEG
+200 GIVHDEG

-232 FDMALMKP
+232 FDIALMKP
-240 FLIVNFGETSEGK
+240 FLIVNFGETSEAK
-253 INEKGDSKSK
+253 INEKGDSKDK

-271 SYKLSKEGEKEKLD
+271 SYKLSKEGEEAKKD
-285 YIESVEIKKYENESM
+285 YIDDDEIKKYENESM
-300 TAGSAFTQLGESF
+300 TSGSAFTQLGESF
-313 IAVISAI
+313 IAVVASI
-320 VVGIPFLA
+320 VIGIPFLA

-374 LLKAMLGVVVLFVY
+374 LLKAMLGVIVLFVY
-388 VICFMVDTLI
+388 VTCFIVDKLI
-398 PPNGFGKYLLNVTVL
+398 PPNGFGMYLLNVAVL
-413 SLILW
+413 ASILW
-418 IGFVKRDAIIKFVT
+418 IAFHKRDAIIKFVT
-432 AGKVVSVDNNMLEN
+432 AGKVVSVDNNLMEN

-463 STLGNGGGI
+463 STWGNGGGV
-472 FTDFAKNFGGRKDGS
+472 FTDFAKNFRGRKDGS

-492 TGAPS
+492 TGASS
-497 GVGNSPSGA
+497 GGGNSPSGA
-506 AMGYDNT
+506 TMGYDNT
-513 HAVSRTP
+513 HAISRTP
-520 QKEMAN
+520 QKETAN
-526 GIANHNSRNLKRNPQ
+526 GISNHNSRNLKRNPQ

-550 KQKEAFANAKENQ
+550 KETFANAKESKQ
-563 RQSHLDR
+563 QSHLDR

-594 RVPILL
+594 RAPILQ
-600 DKKDDSART
+600 DKKDESART

-618 LKQPENH
+618 LKQPDN
-625 HPQSDDASL
+625 QQQTDYASL
-634 QHDEETVSN
+634 QHEEETTSN
-643 RAPVLQENEKD
+643 RTPVLQENEKD
-654 TERTDQKE
+654 TERTDQKAYVYE
-662 YIHEGLNQNT
+662 EQNQNP
-672 ETDKH
+672 ETDQQQ
-677 HDFEVQKDDS
+677 DFEVQKDDS
-687 ASKSEP
+687 VSKSEP
-693 VAQEKSAEIKRS
+693 VAQEKTADIKRS

-720 ESLQPTKVE
+720 ESPQSTKVE
-729 NQPLANSER
+729 NQPIANNER

-758 QAVAPAGE
+758 QAVAPAE
-766 SKAVSRE
+766 SKTVSRE
-773 KQPSSQAIKR
+773 KQPSSQTIKR

-797 EIARRSSSKAEDRLR
+797 EIARRSSSKVEDRLR
-812 RDERTK
+812 RDERTR

>member
-35 TTTQPKIEK
+35 TTTQPKVEK

-108 FANSITNVSRSVYK
+108 FANSITNVSKTVYK

-127 FGEALFIFTCGYVV
+127 FGEALFIFTCAYVV
-141 YLFCVRGSAKEAMRR
+141 YLFCVRGSVKEAMRR

-207 NFADSSGIEKG
+207 NFADSSAIEKG

-232 FDMALMKP
+232 FDIALMKP
-240 FLIVNFGETSEGK
+240 FLIVNFDETSEKK
-253 INEKGDSKSK
+253 INEKDTDKGG
-263 LSRVDKLL
+263 LNRIDKLL
-271 SYKLSKEGEKEKLD
+271 SYKLSEDGEKDKKD
-285 YIESVEIKKYENESM
+285 YIKETEIDDYKNESM
-300 TAGSAFTQLGESF
+300 TSGNVFNQLGESF
-313 IAVISAI
+313 IAVVASI
-320 VVGIPFLA
+320 VIGIPFLA
-328 LAFFNFLLQIIAL
+328 LAFFNFLLQVVAL

-374 LLKAMLGVVVLFVY
+374 LLKAMLGIIVLFVY
-388 VICFMVDTLI
+388 VTCFIVDKLI
-398 PPNGFGKYLLNVTVL
+398 PPNGFGMYLLNVAVL
-413 SLILW
+413 ASILW
-418 IGFVKRDAIIKFVT
+418 IGFHKRDTIIKFVT
-432 AGKVVSVDNNMLEN
+432 AGKVVSVDNNMMEN
-446 MRQNV
+446 MRQNI

-457 NAKKIG
+457 QAKKIG
-463 STLGNGGGI
+463 GVWGNGGGV
-472 FTDFAKNFGGRKDGS
+472 FTDFTKHFGGRKDGS

-497 GVGNSPSGA
+497 GGGNSPSGA
-506 AMGYDNT
+506 VMGYDNT
-513 HAVSRTP
+513 HAISRTP
-520 QKEMAN
+520 QKETAN
-526 GIANHNSRNLKRNPQ
+526 GIASHNNRNLKRNPQ
-541 TLSKEQEKQ
+541 TLLKEQQ
-550 KQKEAFANAKENQ
+550 KQKEAFANAKENKQ
-563 RQSHLDR
+563 QSHLDR

-583 ALNEGNEDLSK
+583 VLNEGNEDLSK
-594 RVPILL
+594 RAPILQ
-600 DKKDDSART
+600 DKKDESART

-618 LKQPENH
+618 LKQPDN
-625 HPQSDDASL
+625 QQQTDDASL
-634 QHDEETVSN
+634 QHEKETASD
-643 RAPVLQENEKD
+643 RAPVLQESDKD
-654 TERTDQKE
+654 TERTDQKAYVYE
-662 YIHEGLNQNT
+662 EQNQNP
-672 ETDKH
+672 ETDMQK
-677 HDFEVQKDDS
+677 DFEVQKDDS
-687 ASKSEP
+687 VSKSEP
-693 VAQEKSAEIKRS
+693 VAQERSADIKRS
-705 DQKVMTNQS
+705 DQKVITSQS
-714 EPQLGF
+714 EPQNGF
-720 ESLQPTKVE
+720 ESSKPTKVE
-729 NQPLANSER
+729 NQPVVNNER
-738 KIRPSEPAKVHS
+738 KTRPSEPAKVHS
-750 DGIRVEEK
+750 DGIRAEK
-758 QAVAPAGE
+758 KQTDAPAE
-766 SKAVSRE
+766 SKTVLRE
-773 KQPSSQAIKR
+773 NQPSSQTIKR
-783 TEQSVNTFEQVSLN
+783 TEQNVNTFEQVSLN
-797 EIARRSSSKAEDRLR
+797 DIGRRTSSKVEDRLR
-812 RDERTK
+812 RDERTR

>member
-1 MAVMKKKRILIVSAI
+1 MAVMKKKRILIVSVI

-35 TTTQPKIEK
+35 TTTQPKVEK

-108 FANSITNVSRSVYK
+108 FANSITNVSKSVYK

-207 NFADSSGIEKG
+207 NFADGSAIEKG

-232 FDMALMKP
+232 FDIALMKP
-240 FLIVNFGETSEGK
+240 FLIVNFDETSEKK
-253 INEKGDSKSK
+253 INEKDTDKGG
-263 LSRVDKLL
+263 LNRIDKLL
-271 SYKLSKEGEKEKLD
+271 SYKLSKDGEEAKVD
-285 YIESVEIKKYENESM
+285 YIKDTEIDDYKNESM
-300 TAGSAFTQLGESF
+300 TSGNVFNQLGESF
-313 IAVISAI
+313 IAVVASI
-320 VVGIPFLA
+320 VIGIPFLA

-350 FILAYVPQLAYSG
+350 FILSYVPQLAYSG

-374 LLKAMLGVVVLFVY
+374 LLKAMLGIIVLFVY
-388 VICFMVDTLI
+388 VTCFIVDKLI
-398 PPNGFGKYLLNVTVL
+398 PPNGFGMYLLNVAVL
-413 SLILW
+413 AAILW
-418 IGFVKRDAIIKFVT
+418 IGFNKRDAIIKFVT

-472 FTDFAKNFGGRKDGS
+472 FTDFAKNFRGRKDGS

-497 GVGNSPSGA
+497 GSGGNSPSGA
-506 AMGYDNT
+506 AMGYDNA
-513 HAVSRTP
+513 HAMSRTP
-520 QKEMAN
+520 QKETAN
-526 GIANHNSRNLKRNPQ
+526 GIASHNSRNLKRNPQ

-550 KQKEAFANAKENQ
+550 KEAFANAKENKQ
-563 RQSHLDR
+563 QSHLDR

-583 ALNEGNEDLSK
+583 ALNEGNEELSK
-594 RVPILL
+594 RAPILQ
-600 DKKDDSART
+600 DKKDESART

-618 LKQPENH
+618 LKLPDNQ
-625 HPQSDDASL
+625 QQTDDASL
-634 QHDEETVSN
+634 QHEVETASN
-643 RAPVLQENEKD
+643 QAPVLQENETD
-654 TERTDQKE
+654 TERTDQKAYVYE
-662 YIHEGLNQNT
+662 EQNQNP
-672 ETDKH
+672 EIDKQQN
-677 HDFEVQKDDS
+677 FEVQKDDS
-687 ASKSEP
+687 VSKSEP
-693 VAQEKSAEIKRS
+693 VAQERSAEIKRS
-705 DQKVMTNQS
+705 DQKVMTNHPD
-714 EPQLGF
+714 PQLGF
-720 ESLQPTKVE
+720 ESSQFTKIE
-729 NQPLANSER
+729 NQPIANNER
-738 KIRPSEPAKVHS
+738 KIRPSEPAKDHS

-758 QAVAPAGE
+758 QAVAPVGE

-773 KQPSSQAIKR
+773 KQPSSQTIKR
-783 TEQSVNTFEQVSLN
+783 TEQSINTFEQVSLN
-797 EIARRSSSKAEDRLR
+797 DIGRRTSSKLEDRLR
-812 RDERTK
+812 RDERTR

>member
-16 VLLFLTVASAVT
+16 VLLFLTVASAVS

-35 TTTQPKIEK
+35 TTTQPKVEK

-108 FANSITNVSRSVYK
+108 FANSITNVSKSVYK

-207 NFADSSGIEKG
+207 NFADGSAIEKG

-240 FLIVNFGETSEGK
+240 FLIVNFGETSEAK
-253 INEKGDSKSK
+253 INEKGDSKEK

-271 SYKLSKEGEKEKLD
+271 SYKLSEDGEKAKKD
-285 YIESVEIKKYENESM
+285 HIKDTEIRKYENESM
-300 TAGSAFTQLGESF
+300 TTGNVFAQLGESF
-313 IAVISAI
+313 IAVVAS
-320 VVGIPFLA
+320 VVIGVPFLA

-374 LLKAMLGVVVLFVY
+374 LLKAMLGVIVLFVY

-413 SLILW
+413 ALILW

-457 NAKKIG
+457 NAKKVG
-463 STLGNGGGI
+463 GALSTGTAGT
-472 FTDFAKNFGGRKDGS
+472 FTNFAKNFRGRKDGS

-497 GVGNSPSGA
+497 GGGNSPSGA
-506 AMGYDNT
+506 AMGYDNE
-513 HAVSRTP
+513 HAMSRTP
-520 QKEMAN
+520 QKETAN
-526 GIANHNSRNLKRNPQ
+526 GIASHNSRSLKRNPQ

-550 KQKEAFANAKENQ
+550 KQKEAFANAKENKQ
-563 RQSHLDR
+563 QSNLDR

-583 ALNEGNEDLSK
+583 ALNEGNEELSN
-594 RVPILL
+594 RAPILQ
-600 DKKDDSART
+600 DKKDESART

-618 LKQPENH
+618 LKQPDN
-625 HPQSDDASL
+625 QQQTDDSSI
-634 QHDEETVSN
+634 QHEEETTSN

-654 TERTDQKE
+654 AERTDQKA
-662 YIHEGLNQNT
+662 YVHEGQNQNAVT
-672 ETDKH
+672 EKH
-677 HDFEVQKDDS
+677 HDFEVQKVDS
-687 ASKSEP
+687 VSKSEP
-693 VAQEKSAEIKRS
+693 VAQERSADIKRS
-705 DQKVMTNQS
+705 DQKVITSQS
-714 EPQLGF
+714 EPKNGF
-720 ESLQPTKVE
+720 ESSQSTKVE
-729 NQPLANSER
+729 NQPVVINER
-738 KIRPSEPAKVHS
+738 KTRTSEPAKVHS
-750 DGIRVEEK
+750 DGIRAEK
-758 QAVAPAGE
+758 KQTDAPAE
-766 SKAVSRE
+766 SKTVLRE
-773 KQPSSQAIKR
+773 NQPSSQTIKR
-783 TEQSVNTFEQVSLN
+783 TEQNVNTFEQVSLN
-797 EIARRSSSKAEDRLR
+797 EIARRSSSKVEDRLR
-812 RDERTK
+812 RDERTR

>member
-16 VLLFLTVASAVT
+16 VLLFLTVASAIT

-35 TTTQPKIEK
+35 TTTQPKVEK

-68 DLIKGAFVGLTNVT
+68 DLIKGAFVGMANVT
-82 FSFAGNIVRVV
+82 FSFAGNFVRVV

-108 FANSITNVSRSVYK
+108 FANSITNVSKTVYK

-127 FGEALFIFTCGYVV
+127 FGEALFIFTCAYVV
-141 YLFCVRGSAKEAMRR
+141 YLFCVRGSVKEAMRR

-185 VEAQGKL
+185 VEVQGKL

-200 GIVQDEG
+200 GIVHDEG
-207 NFADSSGIEKG
+207 NFADSSAIEKG

-232 FDMALMKP
+232 FDIALMKP
-240 FLIVNFGETSEGK
+240 FLIVNFGETSEAK
-253 INEKGDSKSK
+253 INERGDSKEK

-271 SYKLSKEGEKEKLD
+271 SYKLSEDGEKAK
-285 YIESVEIKKYENESM
+285 KKYIKDTEIEKYDNEPM

-313 IAVISAI
+313 IAVVASI
-320 VVGIPFLA
+320 VIGIPFLA

-374 LLKAMLGVVVLFVY
+374 LLKAMLGVIVLFVY
-388 VICFMVDTLI
+388 VTCFIVDKLI
-398 PPNGFGKYLLNVTVL
+398 PPNGFGMYLLNVAVL
-413 SLILW
+413 ASILW
-418 IGFVKRDAIIKFVT
+418 IAFYKRDAIIKFVT
-432 AGKVVSVDNNMLEN
+432 AGKVVSVDNNLMEN

-463 STLGNGGGI
+463 STLGNGGGV
-472 FTDFAKNFGGRKDGS
+472 FTDFAKNFRGRKDSS
-487 NADGV
+487 NTDGV

-497 GVGNSPSGA
+497 GGGNSPSGA

-513 HAVSRTP
+513 HAISRTP
-520 QKEMAN
+520 QKETAN
-526 GIANHNSRNLKRNPQ
+526 GISSHNNRNLKRNPQ
-541 TLSKEQEKQ
+541 TLLKEQQ
-550 KQKEAFANAKENQ
+550 KQKEAFANAKENKQ
-563 RQSHLDR
+563 QSHLDR
-570 LRKDGINSPMLKD
+570 LRKEGINSPMLKD
-583 ALNEGNEDLSK
+583 VLNEGNEDLSK
-594 RVPILL
+594 RAPILQ
-600 DKKDDSART
+600 DKKDESART

-618 LKQPENH
+618 LKQPDN
-625 HPQSDDASL
+625 QQQTDDASL
-634 QHDEETVSN
+634 QLEDETTSN

-654 TERTDQKE
+654 TERTDQKAYVYE
-662 YIHEGLNQNT
+662 EQNQNP
-672 ETDKH
+672 ETDQQQ
-677 HDFEVQKDDS
+677 DFEVQKDDS
-687 ASKSEP
+687 VSKSES
-693 VAQEKSAEIKRS
+693 VAQEKTADLKRS
-705 DQKVMTNQS
+705 DQKVMTNQP
-714 EPQLGF
+714 EPQLGI
-720 ESLQPTKVE
+720 ESPQSTKVE
-729 NQPLANSER
+729 NQPIANNER
-738 KIRPSEPAKVHS
+738 IIRPSEPAKVHS
-750 DGIRVEEK
+750 DGIRAEK
-758 QAVAPAGE
+758 KQTDAPAE
-766 SKAVSRE
+766 SKTVLRE
-773 KQPSSQAIKR
+773 KQPSSQTIKR
-783 TEQSVNTFEQVSLN
+783 TEQNVNTFEQVSLN
-797 EIARRSSSKAEDRLR
+797 EIARRTTSKVEDRLR
-812 RDERTK
+812 RDERTR

>member
-16 VLLFLTVASAVT
+16 VLLFLTVVSAVS

-35 TTTQPKIEK
+35 TTTQPKVEK

-108 FANSITNVSRSVYK
+108 FANSITNVSKSVYK

-207 NFADSSGIEKG
+207 NFADGSAIEKG

-240 FLIVNFGETSEGK
+240 FLIVNFGETSEAK

-271 SYKLSKEGEKEKLD
+271 SYKLSEDGEKAKKD
-285 YIESVEIKKYENESM
+285 HIKDTEIRKYENESM
-300 TAGSAFTQLGESF
+300 TTGNVFAQLGESF
-313 IAVISAI
+313 IAVVAS
-320 VVGIPFLA
+320 VVIGVPFLA

-374 LLKAMLGVVVLFVY
+374 LLKAMLGVIVLFVY

-413 SLILW
+413 ALILW

-457 NAKKIG
+457 NAKKVG
-463 STLGNGGGI
+463 GALSTGTAGT
-472 FTDFAKNFGGRKDGS
+472 FTNFAKNFRGRKDGS
-487 NADGV
+487 ADSV
-492 TGAPS
+492 DGAPS
-497 GVGNSPSGA
+497 GSGGNSPSGA

-513 HAVSRTP
+513 HAISRTP
-520 QKEMAN
+520 QKETAN
-526 GIANHNSRNLKRNPQ
+526 GITSHNSRSLKRNPQ

-550 KQKEAFANAKENQ
+550 KQKEAFANAKENIQ
-563 RQSHLDR
+563 QSHLDR

-583 ALNEGNEDLSK
+583 VLNEGNEDLSK
-594 RVPILL
+594 RAPILQ
-600 DKKDDSART
+600 DKKDESART
-609 DQKEYVEQL
+609 NQKEYVEQL
-618 LKQPENH
+618 LKQPDN
-625 HPQSDDASL
+625 QQQTDDASL
-634 QHDEETVSN
+634 QLEDETTSN

-654 TERTDQKE
+654 TERTDQKAYVYE
-662 YIHEGLNQNT
+662 EQNQYP
-672 ETDKH
+672 ETDQQQ
-677 HDFEVQKDDS
+677 DFEVQKDDS
-687 ASKSEP
+687 VSKSEP
-693 VAQEKSAEIKRS
+693 VAQERSADIKRS
-705 DQKVMTNQS
+705 DQKVITSQS
-714 EPQLGF
+714 EPQNGF
-720 ESLQPTKVE
+720 ESSQPTKVE
-729 NQPLANSER
+729 NQPVVNNER
-738 KIRPSEPAKVHS
+738 KTRPSEPAKVHS
-750 DGIRVEEK
+750 DGIRAEK
-758 QAVAPAGE
+758 KQTDAPAE
-766 SKAVSRE
+766 SKTVLRE
-773 KQPSSQAIKR
+773 NQPSSQTIKR
-783 TEQSVNTFEQVSLN
+783 TEQNVNTFEQVSLN
-797 EIARRSSSKAEDRLR
+797 EIARRSSSKVEDRLR
-812 RDERTK
+812 RDERTR

>member
-1 MAVMKKKRILIVSAI
+1 MKKKRILIVSAI
-16 VLLFLTVASAVT
+16 VLLFLTVASAIT

-35 TTTQPKIEK
+35 TTTQPKVEK

-108 FANSITNVSRSVYK
+108 FANSITNVSKTIYK

-127 FGEALFIFTCGYVV
+127 FGEALFIFTCAYVV
-141 YLFCVRGSAKEAMRR
+141 YLFCVRGSIKEAMRR
-156 SILFICVMVI
+156 SILFVCVMVI

-200 GIVQDEG
+200 GIVNDEG
-207 NFADSSGIEKG
+207 NFADSSAIEKG

-232 FDMALMKP
+232 FDIALMKP
-240 FLIVNFGETSEGK
+240 FLIVNFGETSEAK
-253 INEKGDSKSK
+253 INEKGDSKDK

-271 SYKLSKEGEKEKLD
+271 SYKLSKEGEEAKKD
-285 YIESVEIKKYENESM
+285 YIDDDEIKKYENESM
-300 TAGSAFTQLGESF
+300 TSGNVFNQLGESF
-313 IAVISAI
+313 IAVVASI
-320 VVGIPFLA
+320 VIGIPFLA
-328 LAFFNFLLQIIAL
+328 LAFFNFLLQVVAL

-374 LLKAMLGVVVLFVY
+374 LLKAMLGVIVLFVY
-388 VICFMVDTLI
+388 VTCFIVDKLI
-398 PPNGFGKYLLNVTVL
+398 PPNGFGMYLLNVAVL
-413 SLILW
+413 ASILW
-418 IGFVKRDAIIKFVT
+418 IGFHKRDAIIKFVT
-432 AGKVVSVDNNMLEN
+432 AGKVVSVDNNMMEN
-446 MRQNV
+446 MRQNI

-457 NAKKIG
+457 QAKKIG
-463 STLGNGGGI
+463 GVWGNGGGV
-472 FTDFAKNFGGRKDGS
+472 FTDFTKHFGGRKDGS

-497 GVGNSPSGA
+497 GGGNSPSGA

-513 HAVSRTP
+513 HAISRTP
-520 QKEMAN
+520 QKETAN
-526 GIANHNSRNLKRNPQ
+526 GIANHNSRSLKRNPQ
-541 TLSKEQEKQ
+541 TLSKEQQ
-550 KQKEAFANAKENQ
+550 KQKEAFANAKENKQ
-563 RQSHLDR
+563 QSHLDR

-583 ALNEGNEDLSK
+583 ALNAGNEDLPK
-594 RVPILL
+594 RAPILQ
-600 DKKDDSART
+600 DKKDESART

-618 LKQPENH
+618 LKQPDN
-625 HPQSDDASL
+625 QQQTDDASL
-634 QHDEETVSN
+634 QLEEETISN

-654 TERTDQKE
+654 TERTDQKAYVYE
-662 YIHEGLNQNT
+662 EQNQNP
-672 ETDKH
+672 ETDQQQ
-677 HDFEVQKDDS
+677 DFEVQKDDS
-687 ASKSEP
+687 VSKSEP
-693 VAQEKSAEIKRS
+693 VAQDRSAEIKRS
-705 DQKVMTNQS
+705 DQKVMTNQT

-720 ESLQPTKVE
+720 ESPQSTKVE
-729 NQPLANSER
+729 NQPIANNER
-738 KIRPSEPAKVHS
+738 KIRPSEPAKVNS

-758 QAVAPAGE
+758 QAVAPAE

-773 KQPSSQAIKR
+773 KQPSSQTIKR
-783 TEQSVNTFEQVSLN
+783 TEQSGNTFEQVSLYD
-797 EIARRSSSKAEDRLR
+797 IGRRTSSKVEDRLR
-812 RDERTK
+812 RDERTR

>member
-108 FANSITNVSRSVYK
+108 FANSITNVSKSVYK

-240 FLIVNFGETSEGK
+240 FLIVNFGETSEAK

-313 IAVISAI
+313 IAVISSI

-457 NAKKIG
+457 QAKKIG
-463 STLGNGGGI
+463 GVWGNGGGV
-472 FTDFAKNFGGRKDGS
+472 FTDFTKHFGGRKDGS

-497 GVGNSPSGA
+497 GGGNSPSVT

-513 HAVSRTP
+513 HAISRTP
-520 QKEMAN
+520 QKETAN
-526 GIANHNSRNLKRNPQ
+526 GIASHNSRNLKRNPQ

-550 KQKEAFANAKENQ
+550 KQKEAFANAKQNKQ
-563 RQSHLDR
+563 QSHIDR

-594 RVPILL
+594 RAPILQ
-600 DKKDDSART
+600 DKKDESART

-618 LKQPENH
+618 LKQPNNQQH
-625 HPQSDDASL
+625 SDEASL
-634 QHDEETVSN
+634 QHEEETASD
-643 RAPVLQENEKD
+643 RAPVLQESDKD
-654 TERTDQKE
+654 TERTDQKAYVDE
-662 YIHEGLNQNT
+662 EQNQNP
-672 ETDKH
+672 ETDMQK
-677 HDFEVQKDDS
+677 DFEVQKDDS
-687 ASKSEP
+687 VSKSEP
-693 VAQEKSAEIKRS
+693 VAQERSAEIKRS
-705 DQKVMTNQS
+705 DQKVITSQS
-714 EPQLGF
+714 EPQSGF
-720 ESLQPTKVE
+720 ESSQPTKVE
-729 NQPLANSER
+729 NQPVVNNER
-738 KIRPSEPAKVHS
+738 KTRPSEPAKVHS
-750 DGIRVEEK
+750 DGIRAEK
-758 QAVAPAGE
+758 KQTDAPAE
-766 SKAVSRE
+766 SKTVLRE
-773 KQPSSQAIKR
+773 NQPSSQTIKR
-783 TEQSVNTFEQVSLN
+783 TEQNVNTFEQVSLN
-797 EIARRSSSKAEDRLR
+797 DIGRRTSSKVEDRLR
-812 RDERTK
+812 RDERTR

>member
-1 MAVMKKKRILIVSAI
+1 MKKKRILIVSAI
-16 VLLFLTVASAVT
+16 VLLFLTVASAVI

-93 DAGMDILYNLQPIDE
+93 DAGMDILYNLQPINE
-108 FANSITNVSRSVYK
+108 FANSITNVSKTIYK

-127 FGEALFIFTCGYVV
+127 FGEALFIFTCAYVV
-141 YLFCVRGSAKEAMRR
+141 YLFCVRGSIKEAMRR

-207 NFADSSGIEKG
+207 NFADSSAIEKG

-232 FDMALMKP
+232 FDIALMKP
-240 FLIVNFGETSEGK
+240 FLIVNFGETSEAK
-253 INEKGDSKSK
+253 INERGDSKDK

-271 SYKLSKEGEKEKLD
+271 SYKLSKEGEEAKKD
-285 YIESVEIKKYENESM
+285 YIDDGEIKKYENESM
-300 TAGSAFTQLGESF
+300 TSGNVFNQLGESF
-313 IAVISAI
+313 IAVVASI
-320 VVGIPFLA
+320 VIGIPFLA
-328 LAFFNFLLQIIAL
+328 LAFFNFLLQVVAL

-374 LLKAMLGVVVLFVY
+374 LLKAMLGVIVLFVF
-388 VICFMVDTLI
+388 VTCFIVDKLI
-398 PPNGFGKYLLNVTVL
+398 PPNGFGMYLLNVAVL
-413 SLILW
+413 ASILW
-418 IGFVKRDAIIKFVT
+418 IGFHKRDAIIKFVT
-432 AGKVVSVDNNMLEN
+432 AGKVVSVDNNMMEN
-446 MRQNV
+446 MRQNI

-457 NAKKIG
+457 QAKKIG
-463 STLGNGGGI
+463 GVGGNGGGV
-472 FTDFAKNFGGRKDGS
+472 FTDFTKNFGGRKDGS

-497 GVGNSPSGA
+497 GGCNSPSGA

-513 HAVSRTP
+513 HAISRTP
-520 QKEMAN
+520 QKETAN
-526 GIANHNSRNLKRNPQ
+526 GIANHNSRSLKRNPQ

-550 KQKEAFANAKENQ
+550 KQKEAFANAKENKQ
-563 RQSHLDR
+563 QSHLDR

-583 ALNEGNEDLSK
+583 ALNAGNEDLPK
-594 RVPILL
+594 RAPIMQ
-600 DKKDDSART
+600 DKKDESART

-618 LKQPENH
+618 LKQPDN
-625 HPQSDDASL
+625 QQQTDDASL
-634 QHDEETVSN
+634 QLEEETTSN

-654 TERTDQKE
+654 TGRTDQKAYVYE
-662 YIHEGLNQNT
+662 EQNQNP
-672 ETDKH
+672 ETDQQQ
-677 HDFEVQKDDS
+677 DFEVQKDDS
-687 ASKSEP
+687 VSKSEP
-693 VAQEKSAEIKRS
+693 VAQEKTADIKRS
-705 DQKVMTNQS
+705 DQKVMTNQP

-720 ESLQPTKVE
+720 ESPQSTKTE
-729 NQPLANSER
+729 NQAIANNER

-773 KQPSSQAIKR
+773 KQPSSQTIKR

-797 EIARRSSSKAEDRLR
+797 DIGRRTSSKVEDRLR
-812 RDERTK
+812 RDERKR

>member
-1 MAVMKKKRILIVSAI
+1 MKKKRILIVSAI
-16 VLLFLTVASAVT
+16 VLFFLTVASAVT

-108 FANSITNVSRSVYK
+108 FANSITNVSKSVYK

-207 NFADSSGIEKG
+207 NYADGSAIEKG

-240 FLIVNFGETSEGK
+240 FLIVNFGETSEAK
-253 INEKGDSKSK
+253 INEKGDSKEK

-271 SYKLSKEGEKEKLD
+271 SYKLSEDGEKAKKD
-285 YIESVEIKKYENESM
+285 HIKDTEIRKYENESM
-300 TAGSAFTQLGESF
+300 TTGNVFAQLGESF
-313 IAVISAI
+313 IAVVAS
-320 VVGIPFLA
+320 VVIGVPFLA

-374 LLKAMLGVVVLFVY
+374 LLKAMLGVIVLFVY

-413 SLILW
+413 ALILW

-457 NAKKIG
+457 NAKKVG
-463 STLGNGGGI
+463 GALSTGTAGT
-472 FTDFAKNFGGRKDGS
+472 FTNFAKNFRGRKDGS
-487 NADGV
+487 ADSV
-492 TGAPS
+492 DGASS
-497 GVGNSPSGA
+497 GSGGNSPSGA
-506 AMGYDNT
+506 AMGYDNE
-513 HAVSRTP
+513 HAMSRTP
-520 QKEMAN
+520 QKETAN
-526 GIANHNSRNLKRNPQ
+526 GIASHNSRSLKRNPQ

-550 KQKEAFANAKENQ
+550 KQKEAFANAKENKQ
-563 RQSHLDR
+563 QSHLDR

-583 ALNEGNEDLSK
+583 ALNEGNEELSK
-594 RVPILL
+594 RAPILQ
-600 DKKDDSART
+600 DKKDESART

-618 LKQPENH
+618 LKQPDN
-625 HPQSDDASL
+625 QQQTDDASL
-634 QHDEETVSN
+634 QHEEETTSN

-654 TERTDQKE
+654 AERTDQKA
-662 YIHEGLNQNT
+662 YVHEGQNQNAET
-672 ETDKH
+672 EKH
-677 HDFEVQKDDS
+677 HDFEVQKEDS
-687 ASKSEP
+687 VSKSEP
-693 VAQEKSAEIKRS
+693 VAQERSADIKRS
-705 DQKVMTNQS
+705 DQKVITSQS
-714 EPQLGF
+714 EPKNGF
-720 ESLQPTKVE
+720 ESSQPTKVE
-729 NQPLANSER
+729 NQPVVNNER
-738 KIRPSEPAKVHS
+738 KTRPSEPAKVHS
-750 DGIRVEEK
+750 DGIRAEK
-758 QAVAPAGE
+758 KQMDAPAE
-766 SKAVSRE
+766 SKTVLRE
-773 KQPSSQAIKR
+773 NQPSSQTIKR
-783 TEQSVNTFEQVSLN
+783 TEQNVNTFEQVSLN
-797 EIARRSSSKAEDRLR
+797 EIARRSSSKVEDRLR
-812 RDERTK
+812 RDERTR

>member
-1 MAVMKKKRILIVSAI
+1 MKKKRILIVSAI
-16 VLLFLTVASAVT
+16 VLLFLTVASAIT

-35 TTTQPKIEK
+35 TTTQPKVEK

-108 FANSITNVSRSVYK
+108 FANSITNVSKSVYK

-240 FLIVNFGETSEGK
+240 FLIVNFGETSEAK

-313 IAVISAI
+313 IAVISSI
-320 VVGIPFLA
+320 VIGIPFLA

-463 STLGNGGGI
+463 STLGNGGGV
-472 FTDFAKNFGGRKDGS
+472 FTDFAKNFRGRKDGS
-487 NADGV
+487 SADGV
-492 TGAPS
+492 TGAS
-497 GVGNSPSGA
+497 TGSDGNSSSGA

-513 HAVSRTP
+513 HAISRTP
-520 QKEMAN
+520 QKETAN
-526 GIANHNSRNLKRNPQ
+526 GIASHNSRNLKRNPQ

-550 KQKEAFANAKENQ
+550 KQKDAFANAKENKH
-563 RQSHLDR
+563 QSHLDR

-583 ALNEGNEDLSK
+583 ALNAGNEDLPK
-594 RVPILL
+594 RAPILQ
-600 DKKDDSART
+600 DKKDESART

-618 LKQPENH
+618 LKQTSQQH
-625 HPQSDDASL
+625 SDEASL
-634 QHDEETVSN
+634 LHEEESTSN

-654 TERTDQKE
+654 TERTDQKAYVYE
-662 YIHEGLNQNT
+662 EQNQNP
-672 ETDKH
+672 ETDQQQ
-677 HDFEVQKDDS
+677 DFEVQKDDS
-687 ASKSEP
+687 VSKSEP
-693 VAQEKSAEIKRS
+693 VAQEKTADIKRS
-705 DQKVMTNQS
+705 DQKVMTNQP

-720 ESLQPTKVE
+720 ESPQSTKVE
-729 NQPLANSER
+729 NQHIANNER
-738 KIRPSEPAKVHS
+738 IIRPSEPTKVHS
-750 DGIRVEEK
+750 DGIRAEK
-758 QAVAPAGE
+758 KQTDTPAE
-766 SKAVSRE
+766 SKTVLKE
-773 KQPSSQAIKR
+773 KQPSSQTIKR
-783 TEQSVNTFEQVSLN
+783 TEQNVNTFEQVSLN
-797 EIARRSSSKAEDRLR
+797 EIARRSTSKVEDRLR
-812 RDERTK
+812 RDERTR

>member
-1 MAVMKKKRILIVSAI
+1 MKKKRILIVSAI
-16 VLLFLTVASAVT
+16 VLLFLTVASAIT

-35 TTTQPKIEK
+35 TTTQPKVEK

-68 DLIKGAFVGLTNVT
+68 DLIKGAFVGMANVT
-82 FSFAGNIVRVV
+82 FSFAGNFVRVV

-108 FANSITNVSRSVYK
+108 FANSITNVSKTVYK

-127 FGEALFIFTCGYVV
+127 FGEALFIFTCAYVV
-141 YLFCVRGSAKEAMRR
+141 YLFCVRGSVKEAMRW

-192 LTAGNGLV
+192 LTAGNGLLGV
-200 GIVQDEG
+200 VHDEG
-207 NFADSSGIEKG
+207 NFADSSAIEKG

-232 FDMALMKP
+232 FDIALMKP
-240 FLIVNFGETSEGK
+240 FLIVNFGETSEAK
-253 INEKGDSKSK
+253 INEKGDSKDK

-271 SYKLSKEGEKEKLD
+271 SYKLSKEGEEAKKD
-285 YIESVEIKKYENESM
+285 YIDDDEIKKYENESM
-300 TAGSAFTQLGESF
+300 TSGSAFTQLGESF
-313 IAVISAI
+313 IAVVASI
-320 VVGIPFLA
+320 VIGIPFLA

-374 LLKAMLGVVVLFVY
+374 LLKAMLGVIVLFVY
-388 VICFMVDTLI
+388 VTCFIVDKLI
-398 PPNGFGKYLLNVTVL
+398 PPNGFGMYLLNVAVL
-413 SLILW
+413 ASILW
-418 IGFVKRDAIIKFVT
+418 IAFHKRDAIIKFVT
-432 AGKVVSVDNNMLEN
+432 AGKVVSVDNNLMEN

-463 STLGNGGGI
+463 STWGNGGGV
-472 FTDFAKNFGGRKDGS
+472 FTDFAKNFRGRKDGS

-492 TGAPS
+492 TGASS
-497 GVGNSPSGA
+497 GGGNSPSGA

-513 HAVSRTP
+513 HAISRTP
-520 QKEMAN
+520 QKETAN
-526 GIANHNSRNLKRNPQ
+526 GISNHNSRNLKRNPQ

-550 KQKEAFANAKENQ
+550 KETFANAKESKQ
-563 RQSHLDR
+563 QSHLDR

-594 RVPILL
+594 RAPILQ
-600 DKKDDSART
+600 DKKDESART
-609 DQKEYVEQL
+609 DQNEYVEQL
-618 LKQPENH
+618 LKQPDN
-625 HPQSDDASL
+625 QQQTDYASL
-634 QHDEETVSN
+634 QHEEETASD
-643 RAPVLQENEKD
+643 RAPVLQESDKN
-654 TERTDQKE
+654 TERTDQKAYVYE
-662 YIHEGLNQNT
+662 EQNQNP
-672 ETDKH
+672 ETDQQQ
-677 HDFEVQKDDS
+677 DFEVQKDDS
-687 ASKSEP
+687 VSKSEP
-693 VAQEKSAEIKRS
+693 VAQEKTADIKRS
-705 DQKVMTNQS
+705 DQKVMTNQP

-720 ESLQPTKVE
+720 ESPQSTKVE
-729 NQPLANSER
+729 NQPIANNER

-758 QAVAPAGE
+758 QAVAPAE
-766 SKAVSRE
+766 SKTVSRE
-773 KQPSSQAIKR
+773 KQPSSQTIKR

-797 EIARRSSSKAEDRLR
+797 EIARRSSSKVEDRLR
-812 RDERTK
+812 RDERTR

>member
-35 TTTQPKIEK
+35 TTTQPKVEK

-108 FANSITNVSRSVYK
+108 FANSITNVSKTIYK

-127 FGEALFIFTCGYVV
+127 FGEALFIFTCAYVV
-141 YLFCVRGSAKEAMRR
+141 YLFCVRGSIKEAMRR

-207 NFADSSGIEKG
+207 NFADSSAIEKG

-232 FDMALMKP
+232 FDIALMKP
-240 FLIVNFGETSEGK
+240 FLIVNFGETSEAK
-253 INEKGDSKSK
+253 INEKGDSKDK
-263 LSRVDKLL
+263 LSRIDKLL
-271 SYKLSKEGEKEKLD
+271 SYKLSKEGEEAKKD
-285 YIESVEIKKYENESM
+285 YIDDDEIKKYENESM
-300 TAGSAFTQLGESF
+300 TSGNVFNQLGESF
-313 IAVISAI
+313 IAIVASIVI
-320 VVGIPFLA
+320 GIPFLA
-328 LAFFNFLLQIIAL
+328 LAFFNFLLQVVAL

-374 LLKAMLGVVVLFVY
+374 LLKAMLGVIVLFVY
-388 VICFMVDTLI
+388 VTCFIVDKLI
-398 PPNGFGKYLLNVTVL
+398 PPNGFGMYLLNVAVL
-413 SLILW
+413 ASILW
-418 IGFVKRDAIIKFVT
+418 IGFHKRDAIIKFVT
-432 AGKVVSVDNNMLEN
+432 AGKVVSVDNNMMEN
-446 MRQNV
+446 MRQNL

-457 NAKKIG
+457 QAKKIG
-463 STLGNGGGI
+463 GVWGNGGGV
-472 FTDFAKNFGGRKDGS
+472 FTDFTKNFGGRKDGS
-487 NADGV
+487 NGDGV
-492 TGAPS
+492 TGASS
-497 GVGNSPSGA
+497 GGGNSPSGA

-513 HAVSRTP
+513 HAISRTL
-520 QKEMAN
+520 QKETAN
-526 GIANHNSRNLKRNPQ
+526 GIASHNNRSLKRNPQ

-550 KQKEAFANAKENQ
+550 KQKEAFANAKENKQ
-563 RQSHLDR
+563 QSHLDR

-583 ALNEGNEDLSK
+583 ALNEGNEELSK
-594 RVPILL
+594 RAPILQ
-600 DKKDDSART
+600 DKKDESGRT
-609 DQKEYVEQL
+609 NQKEYVEQL
-618 LKQPENH
+618 LKQPDN
-625 HPQSDDASL
+625 QQQTDDASL
-634 QHDEETVSN
+634 QHEEETTSN
-643 RAPVLQENEKD
+643 RAPVSQENEKD
-654 TERTDQKE
+654 TERTDQKAYVYE
-662 YIHEGLNQNT
+662 EQNQNP
-672 ETDKH
+672 EIDKQL
-677 HDFEVQKDDS
+677 DFEIQKDDS
-687 ASKSEP
+687 VSKNEP
-693 VAQEKSAEIKRS
+693 VAQEKTADIKRS
-705 DQKVMTNQS
+705 DQKVITNQP

-720 ESLQPTKVE
+720 ESPQSTKVE
-729 NQPLANSER
+729 NQHIANNER

-758 QAVAPAGE
+758 QAVASAGE

-773 KQPSSQAIKR
+773 KQSSSQTIKR
-783 TEQSVNTFEQVSLN
+783 TEQSINTFEQVSLN
-797 EIARRSSSKAEDRLR
+797 EIARRSSSKVEDRLR

>member
-1 MAVMKKKRILIVSAI
+1 MVVMKKKRILIVSAI

-35 TTTQPKIEK
+35 TTTQPKVEK

-108 FANSITNVSRSVYK
+108 FANSITNVSKSVYK

-141 YLFCVRGSAKEAMRR
+141 YLICVRGSAKEAMRR

-173 AGYYMKALNALS
+173 AGFYMKALNALS

-207 NFADSSGIEKG
+207 NFADGSAIEKG

-240 FLIVNFGETSEGK
+240 FLIVNFGETIEAK
-253 INEKGDSKSK
+253 INEKGDPKSK

-285 YIESVEIKKYENESM
+285 YIESLEIKKYENESM

-313 IAVISAI
+313 IAVVSSI
-320 VVGIPFLA
+320 VIGIPFLA

-350 FILAYVPQLAYSG
+350 FILAYVPHLAYSG

-374 LLKAMLGVVVLFVY
+374 LLKAMLGVIVLFVY

-413 SLILW
+413 ALILW

-457 NAKKIG
+457 NAKKVG
-463 STLGNGGGI
+463 GALSTGTAGT
-472 FTDFAKNFGGRKDGS
+472 FTNFAKNFRGRKDGS
-487 NADGV
+487 ADSVDG
-492 TGAPS
+492 TPS
-497 GVGNSPSGA
+497 GSGGNSPSGA

-513 HAVSRTP
+513 HAISRTP
-520 QKEMAN
+520 QKETAN
-526 GIANHNSRNLKRNPQ
+526 GIASHNSRNLKRNPQ

-550 KQKEAFANAKENQ
+550 KEAFANAKENKQ
-563 RQSHLDR
+563 QSHLDR

-583 ALNEGNEDLSK
+583 ALNERNEELSK
-594 RVPILL
+594 RAPILQ
-600 DKKDDSART
+600 DKKDESART

-618 LKQPENH
+618 LKQPDN
-625 HPQSDDASL
+625 QQQTDDASL
-634 QHDEETVSN
+634 QHEEESTFN

-654 TERTDQKE
+654 TERTDQKAYVYE
-662 YIHEGLNQNT
+662 EQNQNP
-672 ETDKH
+672 ETDQQQ
-677 HDFEVQKDDS
+677 DFEVQKDDS
-687 ASKSEP
+687 VSKSEP
-693 VAQEKSAEIKRS
+693 VAQEKTADIKRS
-705 DQKVMTNQS
+705 DQKVMKNQP

-720 ESLQPTKVE
+720 ESPQSTKVE
-729 NQPLANSER
+729 NQSIANNER
-738 KIRPSEPAKVHS
+738 IIRPSEPATVHS
-750 DGIRVEEK
+750 DGIHAEK
-758 QAVAPAGE
+758 KQTDAPAE
-766 SKAVSRE
+766 SKTLLRE
-773 KQPSSQAIKR
+773 KQPSSQTIMR
-783 TEQSVNTFEQVSLN
+783 TEQNVNTFEQVSLN
-797 EIARRSSSKAEDRLR
+797 EIARRSTSKVEDRLR
-812 RDERTK
+812 RDERTR

>member
-1 MAVMKKKRILIVSAI
+1 MAVMKKKRILIVSVI
-16 VLLFLTVASAVT
+16 VLLFLTVASAIT

-35 TTTQPKIEK
+35 TTTQPKVEK

-108 FANSITNVSRSVYK
+108 FANSITNVSKSVYK

-207 NFADSSGIEKG
+207 NFADSSAIKKG

-232 FDMALMKP
+232 FDIALMKP
-240 FLIVNFGETSEGK
+240 FLIVNFGETSEAK
-253 INEKGDSKSK
+253 INEKGDSKDK

-271 SYKLSKEGEKEKLD
+271 SYKLSKDGEKAKQKYIKDTEIEKYD
-285 YIESVEIKKYENESM
+285 NESM
-300 TAGSAFTQLGESF
+300 TSGNVFNQLGESF
-313 IAVISAI
+313 IAVVASI
-320 VVGIPFLA
+320 VIGIPFLA

-374 LLKAMLGVVVLFVY
+374 LLKAMLGIIVLFVY
-388 VICFMVDTLI
+388 VTCFIVDKLI
-398 PPNGFGKYLLNVTVL
+398 PPNGFGMYLLNVAVL
-413 SLILW
+413 ASILW
-418 IGFVKRDAIIKFVT
+418 IGFHKRDAIIKFVT
-432 AGKVVSVDNNMLEN
+432 AGKVVSVDNNMMEN

-463 STLGNGGGI
+463 STLGNGGGV
-472 FTDFAKNFGGRKDGS
+472 FTDFAKNFRGRKDGS

-492 TGAPS
+492 TGSPS
-497 GVGNSPSGA
+497 GSGGNSPSGA
-506 AMGYDNT
+506 AMGYDNA
-513 HAVSRTP
+513 HAMSRTP
-520 QKEMAN
+520 QKETAN
-526 GIANHNSRNLKRNPQ
+526 GIASHNSRNLKRNPQ

-550 KQKEAFANAKENQ
+550 KEAFANAKENKQ
-563 RQSHLDR
+563 QSHLDR

-583 ALNEGNEDLSK
+583 ALNEGNEGLSK
-594 RVPILL
+594 RAPILQ
-600 DKKDDSART
+600 DKKDESART

-618 LKQPENH
+618 LKQPDN
-625 HPQSDDASL
+625 QQQTDDASL
-634 QHDEETVSN
+634 QHEEETTSN

-654 TERTDQKE
+654 TERTDQKAYVYE
-662 YIHEGLNQNT
+662 EPNQNP
-672 ETDKH
+672 ETDQQQ
-677 HDFEVQKDDS
+677 DFEVQKDDS
-687 ASKSEP
+687 VSKSEP
-693 VAQEKSAEIKRS
+693 VAQERTADIKRS
-705 DQKVMTNQS
+705 DQKVMINQS
-714 EPQLGF
+714 EPQYGF
-720 ESLQPTKVE
+720 ESPQPAKVE
-729 NQPLANSER
+729 NQPIANNER
-738 KIRPSEPAKVHS
+738 KIKPSEPAKVHS
-750 DGIRVEEK
+750 DGIRVEKK
-758 QAVAPAGE
+758 QTDAPAE
-766 SKAVSRE
+766 SKTVLRE
-773 KQPSSQAIKR
+773 KQPSSQTVKR
-783 TEQSVNTFEQVSLN
+783 TEQNVNTFEQVSLN
-797 EIARRSSSKAEDRLR
+797 EIARRSSSKVEDRLR
-812 RDERTK
+812 RDERTR

>member
-35 TTTQPKIEK
+35 TTTQPKVEK

-108 FANSITNVSRSVYK
+108 FANSITNVSKTVYK

-127 FGEALFIFTCGYVV
+127 FGEALFIFTCAYVV
-141 YLFCVRGSAKEAMRR
+141 YLFCVRGSVKEAMRR

-200 GIVQDEG
+200 GIVRDEG

-240 FLIVNFGETSEGK
+240 FLIVNFGETSEAK

-271 SYKLSKEGEKEKLD
+271 SYKLSEDGEKAKKD
-285 YIESVEIKKYENESM
+285 HIKDTEIRKYENESM
-300 TAGSAFTQLGESF
+300 TTGNVFAQLGESF
-313 IAVISAI
+313 IAVVASI
-320 VVGIPFLA
+320 VIGIPFLA

-374 LLKAMLGVVVLFVY
+374 LLKAMLGVIVLFVY

-413 SLILW
+413 ALILW

-457 NAKKIG
+457 QAKKIG
-463 STLGNGGGI
+463 GVWGNGGGV
-472 FTDFAKNFGGRKDGS
+472 FTDFTKNFGGRKDGS

-492 TGAPS
+492 TGASS
-497 GVGNSPSGA
+497 GGGNSPSGA

-513 HAVSRTP
+513 HAISRTP
-520 QKEMAN
+520 QKETAN
-526 GIANHNSRNLKRNPQ
+526 GIASHNSRSLKRNPQ

-550 KQKEAFANAKENQ
+550 KQKEVFANAKENKQ
-563 RQSHLDR
+563 QSHLDR

-594 RVPILL
+594 RAPILQ
-600 DKKDDSART
+600 DKKDESART

-618 LKQPENH
+618 LKQPNN
-625 HPQSDDASL
+625 QQQTDVASL
-634 QHDEETVSN
+634 QHEEEIASN
-643 RAPVLQENEKD
+643 RAPVLQENDND

-662 YIHEGLNQNT
+662 YVYEEQKQNP
-672 ETDKH
+672 ETDQQQ
-677 HDFEVQKDDS
+677 DFEVQKDDS
-687 ASKSEP
+687 VSKSEP
-693 VAQEKSAEIKRS
+693 VAQERSAEIKRS
-705 DQKVMTNQS
+705 DQKVMTNHPNP
-714 EPQLGF
+714 ELGF
-720 ESLQPTKVE
+720 ESSQSTKVE
-729 NQPLANSER
+729 NQPIANNAR

-758 QAVAPAGE
+758 QTVAPAE
-766 SKAVSRE
+766 SKTVSRE
-773 KQPSSQAIKR
+773 KQPSAPSVKR

-797 EIARRSSSKAEDRLR
+797 EIARRSSSKVEDRLR

>member
-1 MAVMKKKRILIVSAI
+1 MKKKRILIVSAI

-35 TTTQPKIEK
+35 TTTQPKVEK

-108 FANSITNVSRSVYK
+108 FANSITNVSKSVYK

-127 FGEALFIFTCGYVV
+127 FGEVLFIFTCGYVV

-192 LTAGNGLV
+192 LTGGNGLV

-207 NFADSSGIEKG
+207 NFADSSAIEKG

-232 FDMALMKP
+232 FDIALMKP
-240 FLIVNFGETSEGK
+240 FLIVNFGETSEAK
-253 INEKGDSKSK
+253 INEKGDSKEK

-271 SYKLSKEGEKEKLD
+271 SYKLSKDGEKEKQKHIKD
-285 YIESVEIKKYENESM
+285 TEIEEYENESM
-300 TAGSAFTQLGESF
+300 TSGNVFNQLGESF
-313 IAVISAI
+313 IAVVASI
-320 VVGIPFLA
+320 VIGIPFLA

-374 LLKAMLGVVVLFVY
+374 LLKAMLGVIVLFVY
-388 VICFMVDTLI
+388 VTCFIVDKLI
-398 PPNGFGKYLLNVTVL
+398 PPNGFGMYLLNVAVL
-413 SLILW
+413 ASILW
-418 IGFVKRDAIIKFVT
+418 IGFHKRDAIIKFVT
-432 AGKVVSVDNNMLEN
+432 AGKVVSVDNNMMEN

-463 STLGNGGGI
+463 STLGNRGGV
-472 FTDFAKNFGGRKDGS
+472 FTDFAKNFRGRKDGI
-487 NADGV
+487 NGDGV
-492 TGAPS
+492 TGASS
-497 GVGNSPSGA
+497 GGGNSPSGA
-506 AMGYDNT
+506 AMGYENT
-513 HAVSRTP
+513 HAIARTP
-520 QKEMAN
+520 QKETAN
-526 GIANHNSRNLKRNPQ
+526 GIASHNSRNLKRNPQ

-550 KQKEAFANAKENQ
+550 KEAFANAKENKQ
-563 RQSHLDR
+563 QSHLDR

-583 ALNEGNEDLSK
+583 ALNEGNEDLPK
-594 RVPILL
+594 RAPILQ
-600 DKKDDSART
+600 DKKDESART

-618 LKQPENH
+618 FKQPDN
-625 HPQSDDASL
+625 QQQTDDASL
-634 QHDEETVSN
+634 QLEEETTSN

-654 TERTDQKE
+654 TERTDQKAYVYE
-662 YIHEGLNQNT
+662 EQNQNP
-672 ETDKH
+672 ETDQQQ
-677 HDFEVQKDDS
+677 DFEVQKDDS

-693 VAQEKSAEIKRS
+693 VAQEKTADIKRS
-705 DQKVMTNQS
+705 DQKGMTNRP
-714 EPQLGF
+714 EPQLDF
-720 ESLQPTKVE
+720 ESPQSTKVE
-729 NQPLANSER
+729 NQPIANNEH

-766 SKAVSRE
+766 SKTVSRE
-773 KQPSSQAIKR
+773 KQPSSQTIKR
-783 TEQSVNTFEQVSLN
+783 TEQSVNSFDQVSLN
-797 EIARRSSSKAEDRLR
+797 EIAKRSSSKVEDRLR
-812 RDERTK
+812 RDERTR

>member
-1 MAVMKKKRILIVSAI
+1 MAVMKNKRIMIVSAI

-35 TTTQPKIEK
+35 TTTQPKVEK

-108 FANSITNVSRSVYK
+108 FANSITNVSKTVYK
-122 TLKKN
+122 TLKNN
-127 FGEALFIFTCGYVV
+127 FGEALFIFTCAYVV
-141 YLFCVRGSAKEAMRR
+141 YLFCVRGSVKEAMRR

-207 NFADSSGIEKG
+207 NFADSSVIEKG

-232 FDMALMKP
+232 FDIALLKP
-240 FLIVNFGETSEGK
+240 FLIVNFDETSEKK
-253 INEKGDSKSK
+253 INEKDTDKGG
-263 LSRVDKLL
+263 LNRIDKLL
-271 SYKLSKEGEKEKLD
+271 SYKLSKDGEEAKID
-285 YIESVEIKKYENESM
+285 YIKDTEIDEYKNESM
-300 TAGSAFTQLGESF
+300 TSGNVFNQLGESF
-313 IAVISAI
+313 IAVVASI
-320 VVGIPFLA
+320 VIGIPFLA

-374 LLKAMLGVVVLFVY
+374 LLKAMLGIIVLFVY
-388 VICFMVDTLI
+388 VTCFIVDKLI
-398 PPNGFGKYLLNVTVL
+398 PPNGFGMYLLNVAVL
-413 SLILW
+413 AAILW
-418 IGFVKRDAIIKFVT
+418 IGFNKRDAIIKFVT
-432 AGKVVSVDNNMLEN
+432 AGKVVSVDNNTLEN

-463 STLGNGGGI
+463 STLGNGGGV
-472 FTDFAKNFGGRKDGS
+472 FTDFAKNFRGRKDGS

-492 TGAPS
+492 TGASS
-497 GVGNSPSGA
+497 GSGGNSHSGA

-513 HAVSRTP
+513 HAISRTP
-520 QKEMAN
+520 QKETAN
-526 GIANHNSRNLKRNPQ
+526 GIASHNNRNLKRNPQ
-541 TLSKEQEKQ
+541 TLSKEQQ
-550 KQKEAFANAKENQ
+550 KQKEAFANAKENKQ
-563 RQSHLDR
+563 QSHLDR

-594 RVPILL
+594 RAPIFQ
-600 DKKDDSART
+600 DKKDESART

-618 LKQPENH
+618 LKQPDN
-625 HPQSDDASL
+625 QKQTDDGSL
-634 QHDEETVSN
+634 QLEEETTSN

-654 TERTDQKE
+654 TERADQKAYVYE
-662 YIHEGLNQNT
+662 EQNQNP
-672 ETDKH
+672 EIDQQQ
-677 HDFEVQKDDS
+677 DFEVQKDDS
-687 ASKSEP
+687 VSKSEP
-693 VAQEKSAEIKRS
+693 VAQERSADIKRS
-705 DQKVMTNQS
+705 DQKVITSQS
-714 EPQLGF
+714 EPQNGF
-720 ESLQPTKVE
+720 ESSKPTKVE
-729 NQPLANSER
+729 NQPVVNNER
-738 KIRPSEPAKVHS
+738 KTRPSEPAKVHS
-750 DGIRVEEK
+750 DGIRAEK
-758 QAVAPAGE
+758 NQTDAPAE
-766 SKAVSRE
+766 SKTVLRE
-773 KQPSSQAIKR
+773 NQPSSQTIKR
-783 TEQSVNTFEQVSLN
+783 TEQNVNTFEQVSLN
-797 EIARRSSSKAEDRLR
+797 DIGRRTSSKVEDRLR
-812 RDERTK
+812 RDERTR

>member
-1 MAVMKKKRILIVSAI
+1 MKKKRILIVSAI
-16 VLLFLTVASAVT
+16 VLLFLTVASAIT

-35 TTTQPKIEK
+35 TTTQPKVEK

-108 FANSITNVSRSVYK
+108 FANSITNVSKTIYK

-127 FGEALFIFTCGYVV
+127 FGEALFIFTCAYVV
-141 YLFCVRGSAKEAMRR
+141 YLFCVRGSIKEAMRR
-156 SILFICVMVI
+156 SILFVCVMVI

-207 NFADSSGIEKG
+207 NFADSSAIEKG

-232 FDMALMKP
+232 FDIALMKP
-240 FLIVNFGETSEGK
+240 FLIVNFGETSEAK
-253 INEKGDSKSK
+253 INEKGDSKDK

-271 SYKLSKEGEKEKLD
+271 SYKLSKEGEEAKKD
-285 YIESVEIKKYENESM
+285 YIDDDEIKKYENESM
-300 TAGSAFTQLGESF
+300 TSGNVFNQLGESF
-313 IAVISAI
+313 IAVVASI
-320 VVGIPFLA
+320 VIGIPFLA
-328 LAFFNFLLQIIAL
+328 LAFFNFLLQVVVL

-374 LLKAMLGVVVLFVY
+374 LLKAMLGVIVLFVY
-388 VICFMVDTLI
+388 VTCFIVDKLI
-398 PPNGFGKYLLNVTVL
+398 PPNGFGMYLLNVAVL
-413 SLILW
+413 ASILW
-418 IGFVKRDAIIKFVT
+418 IGFHKRDAIIKFVT
-432 AGKVVSVDNNMLEN
+432 AGKVVSVDNNMMDN
-446 MRQNV
+446 MRQNI

-457 NAKKIG
+457 QAKKIG
-463 STLGNGGGI
+463 GVWGNGGGV
-472 FTDFAKNFGGRKDGS
+472 FTDFTKHFGGRKDGS

-497 GVGNSPSGA
+497 GGGNSPSGA

-513 HAVSRTP
+513 HAISRTP
-520 QKEMAN
+520 QKETAN
-526 GIANHNSRNLKRNPQ
+526 GIANHNSRSLKRNPQ

-550 KQKEAFANAKENQ
+550 KQKEAFANAKENKH
-563 RQSHLDR
+563 QSHLDR

-594 RVPILL
+594 RLPILQ
-600 DKKDDSART
+600 DKKDESART

-618 LKQPENH
+618 LKQPEGH
-625 HPQSDDASL
+625 YPQSDDASL
-634 QHDEETVSN
+634 QHEEEIASN
-643 RAPVLQENEKD
+643 RAPVLQENDKD

-662 YIHEGLNQNT
+662 YVYEEQKQNP
-672 ETDKH
+672 ETDQQQ
-677 HDFEVQKDDS
+677 DFEVQKDDS
-687 ASKSEP
+687 VSKSEP
-693 VAQEKSAEIKRS
+693 VAQERSAEIKRS
-705 DQKVMTNQS
+705 DQKVMTNHPD
-714 EPQLGF
+714 PQLGF
-720 ESLQPTKVE
+720 ESSQSTKVE
-729 NQPLANSER
+729 NQPIANNER
-738 KIRPSEPAKVHS
+738 KIRPSEPAKIHS

-758 QAVAPAGE
+758 QTIAPAE
-766 SKAVSRE
+766 SKTVSRE
-773 KQPSSQAIKR
+773 KQPSAPSIKR
-783 TEQSVNTFEQVSLN
+783 TEQSVNTFEQISLN
-797 EIARRSSSKAEDRLR
+797 EIARRSSSKVEDRLR

>member
-108 FANSITNVSRSVYK
+108 FANSITNVSKSVYK

-240 FLIVNFGETSEGK
+240 FLIVNFGETSEAK

-313 IAVISAI
+313 IAVISSI

-350 FILAYVPQLAYSG
+350 IILAYVPQLAYSG

-457 NAKKIG
+457 QAKKIG
-463 STLGNGGGI
+463 GVWGNGGGV
-472 FTDFAKNFGGRKDGS
+472 FTDFTKHFGGRKDGS

-497 GVGNSPSGA
+497 GGGNSPSGT

-513 HAVSRTP
+513 HAISRTP
-520 QKEMAN
+520 QKETAN
-526 GIANHNSRNLKRNPQ
+526 GIASHNSRNLKRNPQ

-550 KQKEAFANAKENQ
+550 KQKEAFANAKQNKQ
-563 RQSHLDR
+563 QSHIDR

-594 RVPILL
+594 RAPILQ
-600 DKKDDSART
+600 DKKDESART

-618 LKQPENH
+618 LKQPNNQQH
-625 HPQSDDASL
+625 SDEASL
-634 QHDEETVSN
+634 QHEEETASD
-643 RAPVLQENEKD
+643 RAPVLQESDKD
-654 TERTDQKE
+654 TERTDQKA
-662 YIHEGLNQNT
+662 Y
-672 ETDKH
+672 
-677 HDFEVQKDDS
+677 VDD
-687 ASKSEP
+687 
-693 VAQEKSAEIKRS
+693 
-705 DQKVMTNQS
+705 N
-714 EPQLGF
+714 
-720 ESLQPTKVE
+720 
-729 NQPLANSER
+729 NER
-738 KIRPSEPAKVHS
+738 KTRPSEPAKVHS
-750 DGIRVEEK
+750 DGIRAEK
-758 QAVAPAGE
+758 KQTDAPAE
-766 SKAVSRE
+766 SKTVLRE
-773 KQPSSQAIKR
+773 NQPSSQTIKR
-783 TEQSVNTFEQVSLN
+783 TEQNVNTFEQVSLN
-797 EIARRSSSKAEDRLR
+797 DIGRRTSSKVEDRLR
-812 RDERTK
+812 RDERTR